1 MAESVELPSRLAILP
16 FRNKVLL
23 PGAIIR
29 IRCTSPSS
37 VKLVEQEL
45 WQREEKGLIGILPVR
60 DAAAASSSET
70 ASVGPTLS
78 QGKTRLGS
86 DSSERSSKTQASTS
100 SDNVKLD
107 GKHQQEVFHWHNRG
121 VAARALHLSRGVE
134 KPSGRV
140 TYIVVLEGL
149 CRFNLNELITRGT
162 YYTARVS
169 PLEMTN
175 AVSLISVLNY
185 FLSLDI
191 LLELEQVDQDP
202 DFIALSRQFK
212 ATAMELISVLEQKQ
226 KTGGKTKV
234 LLETV
239 PVHKLA
245 DIFVASFEISFEEQ
259 LSMLDSVDLKVRLSK
274 ATELV
279 DRHLQ
284 SIRVAEKITQ
294 KVEGQLSKSQK
305 EFLLRQQTKMRSA
318 IRLCLMLNIYKC
330 VANFLAKM
338 VSHQAALETQWMTY
352 PPGLRNRLLGDLVG
366 AVSMRAIKEELG
378 DNDDDE
384 DDVAALERKMQSAGM
399 PSNIWKHAQRELR
412 RLKKMQPQQPGY
424 NSSRVY
430 LELLAD
436 LPWQTVSEE
445 HELDL
450 KAAKEHLDN
459 DHYGL
464 VKIKQRIIEY
474 LAVRKL
480 KPDARGPVLCFV
492 GPPGVGKTSLASS
505 IAAAL
510 GRKFVRISLGG
521 IKDEADIRGHRRT
534 YIGSMPGRLIDGIKR
549 VGVCN
554 PVMLLDEIDKTGS
567 DVRGD
572 PAAALLE
579 VLDPEQNNTFNDH
592 YLNVPFDLSKVIFV
606 ATANRMQPIP
616 PPLLDRM
623 EVIEL
628 PGYTPEEK
636 LRIAMQY
643 LIPRV
648 LDQHGLSSEFLQI
661 PEGMVKLV
669 IQRYTREAGVRNL
682 ERNLAALAR
691 AAAVRVVEQE
701 QAVPLRKDMHQLASP
716 LLDNRLAE
724 GAELEMEV
732 IPMNENKHEISNT
745 FSIASPLVVDEPM
758 LEKVLGPPRFDDKEA
773 AERVA
778 SPGISVGLVW
788 TAFGGE
794 VQFVEATATAGKGEL
809 HLTGQLGDVI
819 KESAQIALTWV
830 RARATDLK
838 LAAANETNFLKGR
851 DVHIHFPAGAVPKD
865 GPSAG
870 VTLVTALV
878 SLFSQKRVR
887 ADTAMT
893 GEMTL
898 RGLVLPV
905 GGIKDKFYV
914 VVSVLAANA
923 NTFAVIVF
931 SYIIYRAK
939 LLGMLFDSLMPNSVQ
954 FLKKFKSCCKM
965 ECGDWKILA
974 AHRYGIKRVILP
986 ERNLKDLVEVPA
998 AVLGSLE
1005 VMFLFEAYCLSA
1017 LSVHVEQRFTGLLWN
1032 CSILPAKQMED
1043 VLEQAFEGGCPWRQH
1058 SKL

>member
-29 IRCTSPSS
+29 IRCTSRSS

-45 WQREEKGLIGILPVR
+45 WQKEEKGLIGIVPVR
-60 DAAAASSSET
+60 DATET
-70 ASVGPTLS
+70 TSVGPMLS
-78 QGKTRLGS
+78 SGVGTESGEGS
-86 DSSERSSKTQASTS
+86 LKIQVGTS
-100 SDNVKLD
+100 DPHKLD
-107 GKHQQEVFHWHNRG
+107 GKSQQEIIHWHTRG

-149 CRFNLNELITRGT
+149 CRFSVQELSTRGT
-162 YYTARVS
+162 YYNARIA
-169 PLEMTN
+169 PLDMTKAEM
-175 AVSLISVLNY
+175 
-185 FLSLDI
+185 
-191 LLELEQVDQDP
+191 EQVEQDP
-202 DFIALSRQFK
+202 DFVALSRQFK
-212 ATAMELISVLEQKQ
+212 ATATDLTSLLEQKQ

-259 LSMLDSVDLKVRLSK
+259 LSMLDSVDVKVRLSK
-274 ATELV
+274 ATVLV

-294 KVEGQLSKSQK
+294 KVEGQLSKTQK
-305 EFLLRQQTKMRSA
+305 EFFLRQQ
-318 IRLCLMLNIYKC
+318 
-330 VANFLAKM
+330 
-338 VSHQAALETQWMTY
+338 
-352 PPGLRNRLLGDLVG
+352 
-366 AVSMRAIKEELG
+366 MRAIKEELG
-378 DNDDDE
+378 DDDDDE
-384 DDVAALERKMQSAGM
+384 NEVASLERKMQSAGM
-399 PSNIWKHAQRELR
+399 PPDIWKHAQRELR

-424 NSSRVY
+424 SSSRVY
-430 LELLAD
+430 LELLSD
-436 LPWQTVSEE
+436 LPWQKVSEE

-450 KAAKEHLDN
+450 RAARERLDS

-464 VKIKQRIIEY
+464 DKVKQRIIEY
-474 LAVRKL
+474 LAVQKL
-480 KPDARGPVLCFV
+480 KPEARGPVLCFV

-521 IKDEADIRGHRRT
+521 VKDEADIRGHRRT
-534 YIGSMPGRLIDGIKR
+534 YIGSMPGRLIDGLKR
-549 VGVCN
+549 ASVCN

-572 PAAALLE
+572 PASALLE
-579 VLDPEQNNTFNDH
+579 VLDPEQNKTFNDH
-592 YLNVPFDLSKVIFV
+592 YVNVPFDLSKVVFV
-606 ATANRMQPIP
+606 ATANRLQPIP

-636 LRIAMQY
+636 LRIAMRH

-661 PEGMVKLV
+661 PEAMVKLV
-669 IQRYTREAGVRNL
+669 IQKYTREAGVRNL
-682 ERNLAALAR
+682 ERRLAALAR
-691 AAAVRVVEQE
+691 AAAVSVAEQE
-701 QAVPLRKDMHQLASP
+701 YCLPLSKDVHRLDSP
-716 LLDNRLAE
+716 LLESRLAD
-724 GAELEMEV
+724 GAEVEMEV
-732 IPMNENKHEISNT
+732 IPMGVSNHEISNAFRVT
-745 FSIASPLVVDEPM
+745 SPFVVDIAV
-758 LEKVLGPPRFDDKEA
+758 LEKVLGPPRYDDRET
-773 AERVA
+773 AERVS
-778 SPGISVGLVW
+778 SPGVSVGLVW

-794 VQFVEATATAGKGEL
+794 VQFVEATATVGKGDL

-830 RARATDLK
+830 RSRAAELK
-838 LAAANETNFLKGR
+838 LVSAEGINLLEGR
-851 DVHIHFPAGAVPKD
+851 DIHIHLPAGAVPKD

-870 VTLVTALV
+870 VTLVTSLV
-878 SLFSQKRVR
+878 SLFNQRRVR

-905 GGIKDKFYV
+905 GGIKDKV
-914 VVSVLAANA
+914 
-923 NTFAVIVF
+923 
-931 SYIIYRAK
+931 
-939 LLGMLFDSLMPNSVQ
+939 
-954 FLKKFKSCCKM
+954 
-965 ECGDWKILA
+965 LA
-974 AHRYGIKRVILP
+974 AHRYGIKRVIIP
-986 ERNLKDLVEVPA
+986 ERNLKDLVEVPS
-998 AVLGSLE
+998 AVIDSLE
-1005 VMFLFEAYCLSA
+1005 I
-1017 LSVHVEQRFTGLLWN
+1017 LL
-1032 CSILPAKQMED
+1032 AKRMED
-1043 VLEQAFEGGCPWRQH
+1043 VLEHAFEGGCPWRQYA
-1058 SKL
+1058 KL

>member
-1 MAESVELPSRLAILP
+1 MAESVVLPGRLAILP
-16 FRNKVLL
+16 FRNQVLL
-23 PGAIIR
+23 PGAFIR
-29 IRCTSPSS
+29 IRCTSPTS

-45 WQREEKGLIGILPVR
+45 WQREEKGLIGIVPVR
-60 DAAAASSSET
+60 DAAEMTSMD
-70 ASVGPTLS
+70 SVLS
-78 QGKTRLGS
+78 QGVGS
-86 DSSERSSKTQASTS
+86 ESGERSSKVQINTS
-100 SDNVKLD
+100 DAHKVD
-107 GKHQQEVFHWHNRG
+107 GKSHSEVIHWHKRG

-149 CRFNLNELITRGT
+149 CRFNVEELSTRGP
-162 YYTARVS
+162 YYTAKIS
-169 PLEMTN
+169 TLEMTK
-175 AVSLISVLNY
+175 A
-185 FLSLDI
+185 
-191 LLELEQVDQDP
+191 EMEQVEQDP
-202 DFIALSRQFK
+202 EFVTLSRQFK

-226 KTGGKTKV
+226 KTGGRIKV
-234 LLETV
+234 LLETL
-239 PVHKLA
+239 PLHKLA
-245 DIFVASFEISFEEQ
+245 DIFVFSFEMSLEEQ
-259 LSMLDSVDLKVRLSK
+259 LSMLDSVDPKVRLSK

-305 EFLLRQQTKMRSA
+305 EFLLRQQ
-318 IRLCLMLNIYKC
+318 
-330 VANFLAKM
+330 
-338 VSHQAALETQWMTY
+338 
-352 PPGLRNRLLGDLVG
+352 
-366 AVSMRAIKEELG
+366 MRAIKEELG

-384 DDVAALERKMQSAGM
+384 DDLAALERKMQSAGM
-399 PSNIWKHAQRELR
+399 PSNIWKHAQREFR

-436 LPWQTVSEE
+436 LPWQKAGEE
-445 HELDL
+445 QELDL
-450 KAAKEHLDN
+450 KAAKDCLDS

-464 VKIKQRIIEY
+464 VKVKQWIIEY

-521 IKDEADIRGHRRT
+521 VKDEADIRGHRRT
-534 YIGSMPGRLIDGIKR
+534 YIGSMPGRLIDGLKR

-572 PAAALLE
+572 PASALLE
-579 VLDPEQNNTFNDH
+579 VLDPEQNQSFNDH
-592 YLNVPFDLSKVIFV
+592 YLNVPYDLSKVIFV
-606 ATANRMQPIP
+606 ATANRAQPIP

-628 PGYTPEEK
+628 PGYTAEEK
-636 LRIAMQY
+636 LRIAMQH
-643 LIPRV
+643 LVPRV
-648 LDQHGLSSEFLQI
+648 LDQHGLNSEYLQI
-661 PEGMVKLV
+661 PEAMVKLV

-691 AAAVRVVEQE
+691 AAAVRVAEQE
-701 QAVPLRKDMHQLASP
+701 QAVSVSKDAHKLASP

-724 GAELEMEV
+724 GAEMEMEV
-732 IPMNENKHEISNT
+732 LPMGVNNNEISNT
-745 FSIASPLVVDEPM
+745 FKISSLLVVDEAM
-758 LEKVLGPPRFDDKEA
+758 LEKVLGPPRFDDREA
-773 AERVA
+773 EDRVA
-778 SPGISVGLVW
+778 TPGVSVGLVW
-788 TAFGGE
+788 TTFGGE
-794 VQFVEATATAGKGEL
+794 VQFVEATTMVGNGDL

-830 RARATDLK
+830 RARAADLK
-838 LAAANETNFLKGR
+838 LAAAEETNLLQGR
-851 DVHIHFPAGAVPKD
+851 DIHIHFPAGAVPKD

-878 SLFSQKRVR
+878 SLFSQKSVR

-905 GGIKDKFYV
+905 GGIKDK
-914 VVSVLAANA
+914 
-923 NTFAVIVF
+923 
-931 SYIIYRAK
+931 
-939 LLGMLFDSLMPNSVQ
+939 
-954 FLKKFKSCCKM
+954 
-965 ECGDWKILA
+965 ILA
-974 AHRYGIKRVILP
+974 AHRHGIKRVILP

-998 AVLGSLE
+998 PVLSSLE
-1005 VMFLFEAYCLSA
+1005 I
-1017 LSVHVEQRFTGLLWN
+1017 LL
-1032 CSILPAKQMED
+1032 AKRMED
-1043 VLEQAFEGGCPWRQH
+1043 VLEHAFDGGSPWRQH
-1058 SKL
+1058 LKL

>member
-1 MAESVELPSRLAILP
+1 MV
-16 FRNKVLL
+16 
-23 PGAIIR
+23 
-29 IRCTSPSS
+29 T
-37 VKLVEQEL
+37 
-45 WQREEKGLIGILPVR
+45 
-60 DAAAASSSET
+60 
-70 ASVGPTLS
+70 
-78 QGKTRLGS
+78 QGGDLGG
-86 DSSERSSKTQASTS
+86 RSSKNQPGL
-100 SDNVKLD
+100 SDSHKLD
-107 GKHQQEVFHWHNRG
+107 GKSQEPIHWHTKG

-149 CRFNLNELITRGT
+149 SRFSVQELNTRGT
-162 YYTARVS
+162 YTTARIS
-169 PLEMTN
+169 PIDMTKAEM
-175 AVSLISVLNY
+175 
-185 FLSLDI
+185 
-191 LLELEQVDQDP
+191 EQVEQDA

-212 ATAMELISVLEQKQ
+212 LTAMELISVLEQKQ
-226 KTGGKTKV
+226 KTGGRTKV

-259 LSMLDSVDLKVRLSK
+259 LSMLDSVDVKVRLSK

-305 EFLLRQQTKMRSA
+305 EYLLRQQ
-318 IRLCLMLNIYKC
+318 
-330 VANFLAKM
+330 
-338 VSHQAALETQWMTY
+338 
-352 PPGLRNRLLGDLVG
+352 
-366 AVSMRAIKEELG
+366 MRAIKEELG
-378 DNDDDE
+378 DNDDED
-384 DDVAALERKMQSAGM
+384 DDVAALERKMQDAGM
-399 PSNIWKHAQRELR
+399 PPNIWKHAQRELR

-430 LELLAD
+430 LEILAD
-436 LPWQTVSEE
+436 LPWQTTSEE
-445 HELDL
+445 VELDL
-450 KAAKEHLDN
+450 KAAKERLDS

-464 VKIKQRIIEY
+464 VKVKQRIIEY

-480 KPDARGPVLCFV
+480 KPDAKSPILCFV

-510 GRKFVRISLGG
+510 GRKFIRISLGG
-521 IKDEADIRGHRRT
+521 VKDEADIRGHRRT
-534 YIGSMPGRLIDGIKR
+534 YIGSMPGRLIDGLKK
-549 VGVCN
+549 VAVCN

-572 PAAALLE
+572 PASALLE
-579 VLDPEQNNTFNDH
+579 VLDPEQNKSFNDH

-606 ATANRMQPIP
+606 ATANRAQPIP

-628 PGYTPEEK
+628 PGYTSEEK
-636 LRIAMQY
+636 LRIAMRH

-648 LDQHGLSSEFLQI
+648 LNQHGLNSDFLKF
-661 PEGMVKLV
+661 PEAMVKLV
-669 IQRYTREAGVRNL
+669 IERYTREAGVRNL

-691 AAAVRVVEQE
+691 AAAVIVAEQE
-701 QAVPLRKDMHQLASP
+701 HSLPINKDMHQISSP
-716 LLDNRLAE
+716 LLESRLAE
-724 GAELEMEV
+724 GGAEVEMEV
-732 IPMNENKHEISNT
+732 MPMDVNNHEISNV
-745 FSIASPLVVDEPM
+745 FRIMSPLILDEDM
-758 LEKVLGPPRFDDKEA
+758 LEKVLGPPKYDDKEA
-773 AERVA
+773 AERVVT
-778 SPGISVGLVW
+778 PGVSVGLVW

-794 VQFVEATATAGKGEL
+794 VQFVEATATAGKGDL

-830 RARATDLK
+830 RARATELN
-838 LAAANETNFLKGR
+838 LATEQESNLLEGR

-870 VTLVTALV
+870 VTLVTSLV
-878 SLFSQKRVR
+878 SLFSRRRVR

-905 GGIKDKFYV
+905 GGIKDKV
-914 VVSVLAANA
+914 
-923 NTFAVIVF
+923 
-931 SYIIYRAK
+931 
-939 LLGMLFDSLMPNSVQ
+939 
-954 FLKKFKSCCKM
+954 
-965 ECGDWKILA
+965 LA
-974 AHRYGIKRVILP
+974 AHRYGLKRVILP
-986 ERNLKDLVEVPA
+986 ERNLKDLVEVPS

-1005 VMFLFEAYCLSA
+1005 
-1017 LSVHVEQRFTGLLWN
+1017 
-1032 CSILPAKQMED
+1032 ILVAKRMED
-1043 VLEQAFEGGCPWRQH
+1043 VLEHAFEGGCPWKHR

>member
-1 MAESVELPSRLAILP
+1 MVEPMELPTRIGILP

-29 IRCTSPSS
+29 IQCTSPSS

-45 WQREEKGLIGILPVR
+45 WQREEKGLVGILPVR
-60 DAAAASSSET
+60 DAAEAMAVG
-70 ASVGPTLS
+70 SVVT
-78 QGKTRLGS
+78 QGV
-86 DSSERSSKTQASTS
+86 DSGDKISKNQASES
-100 SDNVKLD
+100 NKVD
-107 GKHQQEVFHWHNRG
+107 GKSQHEPLYWHTRG

-149 CRFNLNELITRGT
+149 SRFNVQELNTRGT
-162 YYTARVS
+162 YTTARIS
-169 PLEMTN
+169 PIDMTKSEM
-175 AVSLISVLNY
+175 
-185 FLSLDI
+185 
-191 LLELEQVDQDP
+191 EQIEQDA
-202 DFIALSRQFK
+202 DYIALSRQFK
-212 ATAMELISVLEQKQ
+212 LTAMELITVLEQKQ
-226 KTGGKTKV
+226 KTGGRTKV

-305 EFLLRQQTKMRSA
+305 EYLLRQQ
-318 IRLCLMLNIYKC
+318 
-330 VANFLAKM
+330 
-338 VSHQAALETQWMTY
+338 
-352 PPGLRNRLLGDLVG
+352 
-366 AVSMRAIKEELG
+366 MRAIKEELG
-378 DNDDDE
+378 DNDDED
-384 DDVAALERKMQSAGM
+384 DDVAALERKMQDAGM
-399 PSNIWKHAQRELR
+399 PPNIWKHAQRELR

-436 LPWQTVSEE
+436 LPWQTTSEE
-445 HELDL
+445 VELDL
-450 KAAKEHLDN
+450 KAAKERLDS

-464 VKIKQRIIEY
+464 VKVKQRIIEY

-480 KPDARGPVLCFV
+480 KPDARSPVLCFV

-510 GRKFVRISLGG
+510 GRKFIRISLGG
-521 IKDEADIRGHRRT
+521 VKDEADIRGHRRT
-534 YIGSMPGRLIDGIKR
+534 YIGSMPGRLIDGLKK
-549 VGVCN
+549 VAVCN

-572 PAAALLE
+572 PASALLE
-579 VLDPEQNNTFNDH
+579 VLDPEQNKTFNDH

-606 ATANRMQPIP
+606 ATANRAQPIP

-628 PGYTPEEK
+628 PGYTSEEK
-636 LRIAMQY
+636 LRIAMRH

-648 LDQHGLSSEFLQI
+648 LNQHGLNSDFLQF
-661 PEGMVKLV
+661 PEAMVKLV
-669 IQRYTREAGVRNL
+669 IEQYTREAGVRNL
-682 ERNLAALAR
+682 ERKLAALAR
-691 AAAVRVVEQE
+691 AAAVAVAEQKHNGL
-701 QAVPLRKDMHQLASP
+701 PLSHQISSP
-716 LLDNRLAE
+716 LLESRISATGGGGGE
-724 GAELEMEV
+724 VEMEV
-732 IPMNENKHEISNT
+732 IPMGVNNHEISNV
-745 FSIASPLVVDEPM
+745 FRIMSPLIVDEEM
-758 LEKVLGPPRFDDKEA
+758 LEKVLGPPKYDDNEA
-773 AERVA
+773 AERVVT
-778 SPGISVGLVW
+778 PGVSVGLVW
-788 TAFGGE
+788 TMFGGE
-794 VQFVEATATAGKGEL
+794 VQFVEATATPGKGDL

-830 RARATDLK
+830 RARASELN
-838 LAAANETNFLKGR
+838 LAVVEESNLLEGR

-870 VTLVTALV
+870 VTLVTSLV
-878 SLFSQKRVR
+878 SLFSRRRVR
-887 ADTAMT
+887 SDTAMT

-905 GGIKDKFYV
+905 GGIKDKV
-914 VVSVLAANA
+914 
-923 NTFAVIVF
+923 
-931 SYIIYRAK
+931 
-939 LLGMLFDSLMPNSVQ
+939 
-954 FLKKFKSCCKM
+954 
-965 ECGDWKILA
+965 LA
-974 AHRYGIKRVILP
+974 AHRYGLKRVILP
-986 ERNLKDLVEVPA
+986 ERNLKDLAEVPS
-998 AVLGSLE
+998 AVLASLE
-1005 VMFLFEAYCLSA
+1005 
-1017 LSVHVEQRFTGLLWN
+1017 
-1032 CSILPAKQMED
+1032 ILPAKRMED
-1043 VLEQAFEGGCPWRQH
+1043 VLEQAFEGGCPLKQH

>member
-1 MAESVELPSRLAILP
+1 MAELPLPSRLAILP

-23 PGAIIR
+23 PGAVIR

-45 WQREEKGLIGILPVR
+45 WQKEEKGLIGVLPVR
-60 DAAAASSSET
+60 DTEAT
-70 ASVGPTLS
+70 AVGSILAPGMGSGPEEQGQKESGNVLGDS
-78 QGKTRLGS
+78 Q
-86 DSSERSSKTQASTS
+86 
-100 SDNVKLD
+100 
-107 GKHQQEVFHWHNRG
+107 QQDAKKPQEFIRWHNRG

-149 CRFNLNELITRGT
+149 CRFSVQELSARGT
-162 YYTARVS
+162 YYVARI
-169 PLEMTN
+169 N
-175 AVSLISVLNY
+175 R
-185 FLSLDI
+185 LD
-191 LLELEQVDQDP
+191 LTKAELEQAEQDP
-202 DFIALSRQFK
+202 DIILLSHQFK
-212 ATAMELISVLEQKQ
+212 ATAMELIAILEQKQ
-226 KTGGKTKV
+226 KAVGRTKI
-234 LLETV
+234 LLDTV
-239 PVHKLA
+239 PVHRLA

-305 EFLLRQQTKMRSA
+305 EFLLRQQ
-318 IRLCLMLNIYKC
+318 
-330 VANFLAKM
+330 
-338 VSHQAALETQWMTY
+338 
-352 PPGLRNRLLGDLVG
+352 
-366 AVSMRAIKEELG
+366 MRAIKEELG

-399 PSNIWKHAQRELR
+399 PPNIWKQAQKELR
-412 RLKKMQPQQPGY
+412 RLKRMQPQQPGY
-424 NSSRVY
+424 SSSCGY

-436 LPWQTVSEE
+436 LPWQKISEE
-445 HELDL
+445 PELDL
-450 KAAKEHLDN
+450 KAAKESLDR

-464 VKIKQRIIEY
+464 VKVKQRIIEY

-505 IAAAL
+505 IATAL
-510 GRKFVRISLGG
+510 NRKFIRISLGG
-521 IKDEADIRGHRRT
+521 VKDEADIRGHRRT
-534 YIGSMPGRLIDGIKR
+534 YVGSMPGRLIDGLKR
-549 VGVCN
+549 VAVSN
-554 PVMLLDEIDKTGS
+554 PVMLLDEVDKTGS

-572 PAAALLE
+572 PASALLE
-579 VLDPEQNNTFNDH
+579 VLDPEQNKTFNDH

-606 ATANRMQPIP
+606 ATANRAQPIP

-636 LRIAMQY
+636 LKIAVKH

-648 LDQHGLSSEFLQI
+648 LEQHGLSSEFLQI
-661 PEGMVKLV
+661 PEGMVKLI

-691 AAAVRVVEQE
+691 AAAVKVAEHDCMVQ
-701 QAVPLRKDMHQLASP
+701 LGKDVHSMTTS
-716 LLDNRLAE
+716 LLDTRLAD
-724 GAELEMEV
+724 GAEVEMEV
-732 IPMNENKHEISNT
+732 IPMSVNRQEISNDFT
-745 FSIASPLVVDEPM
+745 SSLAVVVDEAM
-758 LEKVLGPPRFDDKEA
+758 LEKVLGPPRFDDRETA
-773 AERVA
+773 DRVA
-778 SPGISVGLVW
+778 SPGVSVGLVW
-788 TAFGGE
+788 TSFGGD
-794 VQFVEATATAGKGEL
+794 VQFIEATTMVGKGDL

-830 RARATDLK
+830 RSRATDLK
-838 LAAANETNFLKGR
+838 LSPAREINLLDSR
-851 DVHIHFPAGAVPKD
+851 DIHIHFPAGAVPKD

-870 VTLVTALV
+870 ITLVTSLV
-878 SLFSQKRVR
+878 SLFSQRKVR
-887 ADTAMT
+887 SDTAMT

-905 GGIKDKFYV
+905 GGIKDKV
-914 VVSVLAANA
+914 
-923 NTFAVIVF
+923 
-931 SYIIYRAK
+931 
-939 LLGMLFDSLMPNSVQ
+939 
-954 FLKKFKSCCKM
+954 
-965 ECGDWKILA
+965 LA
-974 AHRYGIKRVILP
+974 AHRCGIKRIILP
-986 ERNLKDLVEVPA
+986 ERNLKDLAEVP
-998 AVLGSLE
+998 
-1005 VMFLFEAYCLSA
+1005 SA
-1017 LSVHVEQRFTGLLWN
+1017 ILAGMEILLVKR
-1032 CSILPAKQMED
+1032 IED
-1043 VLEQAFEGGCPWRQH
+1043 VLEHAFEGGCPWKPR

>member
-45 WQREEKGLIGILPVR
+45 WQKEEKGLIGIVPVR
-60 DAAAASSSET
+60 DATET
-70 ASVGPTLS
+70 TSVGPMLS
-78 QGKTRLGS
+78 SGVGTESGEGS
-86 DSSERSSKTQASTS
+86 LKIQVGTS
-100 SDNVKLD
+100 DPHKLD
-107 GKHQQEVFHWHNRG
+107 GKNQQEIIHWHTRG

-149 CRFNLNELITRGT
+149 CRFSVQELSTRGT
-162 YYTARVS
+162 YYNARIA
-169 PLEMTN
+169 PLDMTKSEM
-175 AVSLISVLNY
+175 
-185 FLSLDI
+185 
-191 LLELEQVDQDP
+191 EQVEQDP
-202 DFIALSRQFK
+202 DFVALSRQFK
-212 ATAMELISVLEQKQ
+212 ATATDLTSLLEQKQ

-245 DIFVASFEISFEEQ
+245 DIFVASFEMSFEEQ
-259 LSMLDSVDLKVRLSK
+259 LSMLDSVDVKVRLSK
-274 ATELV
+274 ATVLV

-294 KVEGQLSKSQK
+294 KVEGQLSKTQK
-305 EFLLRQQTKMRSA
+305 EFFLRQQ
-318 IRLCLMLNIYKC
+318 
-330 VANFLAKM
+330 
-338 VSHQAALETQWMTY
+338 
-352 PPGLRNRLLGDLVG
+352 
-366 AVSMRAIKEELG
+366 MRAIKEELG

-384 DDVAALERKMQSAGM
+384 DDVSSLERKMQNAGM
-399 PSNIWKHAQRELR
+399 PPDTWKHAQRELR

-424 NSSRVY
+424 SSSRVY
-430 LELLAD
+430 LELLSD
-436 LPWQTVSEE
+436 LPWQKVSEE

-450 KAAKEHLDN
+450 RAARERLDS

-464 VKIKQRIIEY
+464 DKVKQRIIEY
-474 LAVRKL
+474 LAVQKL
-480 KPDARGPVLCFV
+480 KPEARGPVLCFV

-521 IKDEADIRGHRRT
+521 VKDEADIRGHRRT
-534 YIGSMPGRLIDGIKR
+534 YIGSMPGRLIDGLKR
-549 VGVCN
+549 VSVCN

-572 PAAALLE
+572 PASALLE
-579 VLDPEQNNTFNDH
+579 VLDPEQNKTFNDQ
-592 YLNVPFDLSKVIFV
+592 YPFNFLDVFQLNILL
-606 ATANRMQPIP
+606 QPIP

-636 LRIAMQY
+636 LRIAMRH

-661 PEGMVKLV
+661 PEAMVNLV

-682 ERNLAALAR
+682 ERRLAALAR
-691 AAAVRVVEQE
+691 AAAVSVAEQE
-701 QAVPLRKDMHQLASP
+701 YCLPLSKDVHRLDSP
-716 LLDNRLAE
+716 LLESRLAD
-724 GAELEMEV
+724 GAEVEMEV
-732 IPMNENKHEISNT
+732 IPMGVSNHEISNAFRVT
-745 FSIASPLVVDEPM
+745 SPFVVDIAV
-758 LEKVLGPPRFDDKEA
+758 LEKVLGPPRYDDRET
-773 AERVA
+773 AERVS
-778 SPGISVGLVW
+778 SPGVSVGLVW

-794 VQFVEATATAGKGEL
+794 VQFVEATATVGKGDL

-819 KESAQIALTWV
+819 KESAQIALTWIFAVLLQDIPQNKMLVV
-830 RARATDLK
+830 RSRAAELK
-838 LAAANETNFLKGR
+838 LVSAEGINLLEGR
-851 DVHIHFPAGAVPKD
+851 DIHIHFPAGAVPKD

-870 VTLVTALV
+870 VTLVTSLV
-878 SLFSQKRVR
+878 SLFNQRRVR

-905 GGIKDKFYV
+905 GGIKDKV
-914 VVSVLAANA
+914 
-923 NTFAVIVF
+923 
-931 SYIIYRAK
+931 
-939 LLGMLFDSLMPNSVQ
+939 
-954 FLKKFKSCCKM
+954 
-965 ECGDWKILA
+965 LA
-974 AHRYGIKRVILP
+974 AHRYGIKRVIIP
-986 ERNLKDLVEVPA
+986 ERNLKDLVEVPS
-998 AVLGSLE
+998 AVIDSLE
-1005 VMFLFEAYCLSA
+1005 I
-1017 LSVHVEQRFTGLLWN
+1017 LL
-1032 CSILPAKQMED
+1032 AKRMED
-1043 VLEQAFEGGCPWRQH
+1043 VLDHAFEGGCPWRQYAKYTD
-1058 SKL
+1058 SQLGN

>member
-1 MAESVELPSRLAILP
+1 MDSM
-16 FRNKVLL
+16 
-23 PGAIIR
+23 
-29 IRCTSPSS
+29 
-37 VKLVEQEL
+37 
-45 WQREEKGLIGILPVR
+45 
-60 DAAAASSSET
+60 
-70 ASVGPTLS
+70 LS
-78 QGKTRLGS
+78 QGVGS
-86 DSSERSSKTQASTS
+86 ESGERSSNVQVSTS
-100 SDNVKLD
+100 DAHKVD
-107 GKHQQEVFHWHNRG
+107 GKNPSEVIHWHNRG

-149 CRFNLNELITRGT
+149 CRFNIEELNTRGP
-162 YYTARVS
+162 YCTAKIS
-169 PLEMTN
+169 PLEMTK
-175 AVSLISVLNY
+175 S
-185 FLSLDI
+185 
-191 LLELEQVDQDP
+191 EMEQVEQDP
-202 DFIALSRQFK
+202 DFVTLSRQFK
-212 ATAMELISVLEQKQ
+212 AIAMELISILEQKQ
-226 KTGGKTKV
+226 KTGGRIKV
-234 LLETV
+234 LLETL
-239 PVHKLA
+239 PFHKLA

-259 LSMLDSVDLKVRLSK
+259 LCMLDSVDPKVRLSK

-305 EFLLRQQTKMRSA
+305 EYLLRQQ
-318 IRLCLMLNIYKC
+318 
-330 VANFLAKM
+330 
-338 VSHQAALETQWMTY
+338 
-352 PPGLRNRLLGDLVG
+352 
-366 AVSMRAIKEELG
+366 MRAIKEELG

-384 DDVAALERKMQSAGM
+384 DDLASLERKMQNAGM

-430 LELLAD
+430 LDLLAD
-436 LPWQTVSEE
+436 LPWQKASEE
-445 HELDL
+445 QELDL
-450 KAAKEHLDN
+450 KAAKDHLDC

-510 GRKFVRISLGG
+510 GRKFIRISLGG
-521 IKDEADIRGHRRT
+521 VKDEADIRGHRRT
-534 YIGSMPGRLIDGIKR
+534 YIGSMPGRLIDGLKR

-572 PAAALLE
+572 PASALLE
-579 VLDPEQNNTFNDH
+579 
-592 YLNVPFDLSKVIFV
+592 VIFV

-628 PGYTPEEK
+628 PGYTAEEK
-636 LRIAMQY
+636 LRIAMQH

-648 LDQHGLSSEFLQI
+648 LDQHGLSSAFLQI
-661 PEGMVKLV
+661 PEDMVKLV

-691 AAAVRVVEQE
+691 AAAVRVAEQE
-701 QAVPLRKDMHQLASP
+701 QVVSVSKDVHKITSP

-724 GAELEMEV
+724 GAEMEMEI
-732 IPMNENKHEISNT
+732 IPMGVNNHEISNA
-745 FSIASPLVVDEPM
+745 FRIASPLVVDEAM
-758 LEKVLGPPRFDDKEA
+758 LEKILGPPRFDDQEA
-773 AERVA
+773 ADRVA
-778 SPGISVGLVW
+778 TPGVSVGLVW

-794 VQFVEATATAGKGEL
+794 VQFVEATSVVGNGEL

-830 RARATDLK
+830 RARVADLK
-838 LAAANETNFLKGR
+838 LAAAEETDLLQGK
-851 DVHIHFPAGAVPKD
+851 DIHIHFPAGAVPKD

-878 SLFSQKRVR
+878 SLFSQKNVR

-893 GEMTL
+893 GEMT
-898 RGLVLPV
+898 
-905 GGIKDKFYV
+905 
-914 VVSVLAANA
+914 
-923 NTFAVIVF
+923 
-931 SYIIYRAK
+931 
-939 LLGMLFDSLMPNSVQ
+939 
-954 FLKKFKSCCKM
+954 
-965 ECGDWKILA
+965 
-974 AHRYGIKRVILP
+974 
-986 ERNLKDLVEVPA
+986 
-998 AVLGSLE
+998 
-1005 VMFLFEAYCLSA
+1005 
-1017 LSVHVEQRFTGLLWN
+1017 
-1032 CSILPAKQMED
+1032 
-1043 VLEQAFEGGCPWRQH
+1043 
-1058 SKL
+1058 

>member
-1 MAESVELPSRLAILP
+1 MGESVELPSRLGILP

-45 WQREEKGLIGILPVR
+45 WQKEEKGLIGILPVR
-60 DAAAASSSET
+60 DAAET
-70 ASVGPTLS
+70 TSVGPVLS
-78 QGKTRLGS
+78 SGLGPDMGLGERNPKSQIGVS
-86 DSSERSSKTQASTS
+86 DAQKI
-100 SDNVKLD
+100 D
-107 GKHQQEVFHWHNRG
+107 GKNQQEVIQWHTRG

-149 CRFNLNELITRGT
+149 CRFNVQELSTRGT
-162 YYTARVS
+162 YYTARI
-169 PLEMTN
+169 T
-175 AVSLISVLNY
+175 
-185 FLSLDI
+185 SLDKTKPEM
-191 LLELEQVDQDP
+191 ELVEQDP
-202 DFIALSRQFK
+202 DFIALSLQFK
-212 ATAMELISVLEQKQ
+212 ASAMDLISVLEQKQ
-226 KTGGKTKV
+226 KTGGRTKV

-259 LSMLDSVDLKVRLSK
+259 LSMLDSVDIKVRLSK

-279 DRHLQ
+279 NRHLQ

-305 EFLLRQQTKMRSA
+305 EFLLRQQ
-318 IRLCLMLNIYKC
+318 
-330 VANFLAKM
+330 
-338 VSHQAALETQWMTY
+338 
-352 PPGLRNRLLGDLVG
+352 
-366 AVSMRAIKEELG
+366 MRAIKEELG

-384 DDVAALERKMQSAGM
+384 DDVSALEKKMQNAGM
-399 PSNIWKHAQRELR
+399 PANIWKHAQRELR

-436 LPWQTVSEE
+436 LPWQTASEE

-450 KAAKEHLDN
+450 KAAKERLDS

-464 VKIKQRIIEY
+464 VKVKQRIIEY

-505 IAAAL
+505 IASAL

-521 IKDEADIRGHRRT
+521 VKDEADIRGHRRT
-534 YIGSMPGRLIDGIKR
+534 YIGSMPGRLIDGLKK
-549 VGVCN
+549 VAVCN

-572 PAAALLE
+572 PASALLE
-579 VLDPEQNNTFNDH
+579 VLDPEQNKTFNDH
-592 YLNVPFDLSKVIFV
+592 YLNVPYDLSKVIFV
-606 ATANRMQPIP
+606 ATANKAQPIP

-636 LRIAMQY
+636 LRIAMRH

-648 LDQHGLSSEFLQI
+648 LDQHGLSSDFLQI
-661 PEGMVKLV
+661 PEAMVKL
-669 IQRYTREAGVRNL
+669 IIERYTREAGIRNL
-682 ERNLAALAR
+682 ERNLASLAR
-691 AAAVRVVEQE
+691 AAAVRVAEQGHV
-701 QAVPLRKDMHQLASP
+701 VPLSKDVHQLSSP
-716 LLDNRLAE
+716 LLESRLGESAE
-724 GAELEMEV
+724 VEMEV
-732 IPMNENKHEISNT
+732 ISMGDNHEISSDFRIN
-745 FSIASPLVVDEPM
+745 SSMIVDESM
-758 LEKVLGPPRFDDKEA
+758 LEKVLGPPRFDDKET

-778 SPGISVGLVW
+778 APGISVGLVW

-794 VQFVEATATAGKGEL
+794 VQFVEATSMAGKGDL

-830 RARATDLK
+830 
-838 LAAANETNFLKGR
+838 N
-851 DVHIHFPAGAVPKD
+851 
-865 GPSAG
+865 
-870 VTLVTALV
+870 
-878 SLFSQKRVR
+878 
-887 ADTAMT
+887 
-893 GEMTL
+893 
-898 RGLVLPV
+898 
-905 GGIKDKFYV
+905 
-914 VVSVLAANA
+914 
-923 NTFAVIVF
+923 
-931 SYIIYRAK
+931 
-939 LLGMLFDSLMPNSVQ
+939 
-954 FLKKFKSCCKM
+954 
-965 ECGDWKILA
+965 
-974 AHRYGIKRVILP
+974 
-986 ERNLKDLVEVPA
+986 
-998 AVLGSLE
+998 
-1005 VMFLFEAYCLSA
+1005 MFLLF
-1017 LSVHVEQRFTGLLWN
+1017 
-1032 CSILPAKQMED
+1032 
-1043 VLEQAFEGGCPWRQH
+1043 
-1058 SKL
+1058 

>member
-60 DAAAASSSET
+60 DT
-70 ASVGPTLS
+70 AEMTTVVPLLS
-78 QGKTRLGS
+78 QGVGT
-86 DSSERSSKTQASTS
+86 DSGERSSKIQVATS
-100 SDNVKLD
+100 ESNKPD
-107 GKHQQEVFHWHNRG
+107 GKNQQEVIHWHTRG

-149 CRFNLNELITRGT
+149 CRFSVQELSTRGT
-162 YYTARVS
+162 YYTAR
-169 PLEMTN
+169 
-175 AVSLISVLNY
+175 IS
-185 FLSLDI
+185 SLDMNKT
-191 LLELEQVDQDP
+191 EMEQVEQDP
-202 DFIALSRQFK
+202 EFIALSRQFK

-226 KTGGKTKV
+226 KTGGRTKV

-305 EFLLRQQTKMRSA
+305 EFLLRQQ
-318 IRLCLMLNIYKC
+318 
-330 VANFLAKM
+330 
-338 VSHQAALETQWMTY
+338 
-352 PPGLRNRLLGDLVG
+352 
-366 AVSMRAIKEELG
+366 MRAIKEELG

-399 PSNIWKHAQRELR
+399 PPNIWKHAQRELR

-436 LPWQTVSEE
+436 LPWQKASEE

-450 KAAKEHLDN
+450 RAAKERLDS

-464 VKIKQRIIEY
+464 VKVKQRIIEY

-505 IAAAL
+505 IASAL

-521 IKDEADIRGHRRT
+521 VKDEADIRGHRRT
-534 YIGSMPGRLIDGIKR
+534 YIGSMPGRLIEGLKR
-549 VGVCN
+549 VGVSN

-572 PAAALLE
+572 PASALLE
-579 VLDPEQNNTFNDH
+579 VLDPEQNKTFNDH
-592 YLNVPFDLSKVIFV
+592 YLNVPYDLSKVIFV
-606 ATANRMQPIP
+606 ATANRVQPIP

-636 LRIAMQY
+636 LKIAMRH

-648 LDQHGLSSEFLQI
+648 LDQHGLSSEFLEI
-661 PEGMVKLV
+661 SEAMVKLV
-669 IQRYTREAGVRNL
+669 IQRYTREAGVRSL

-691 AAAVRVVEQE
+691 AAAVQVAEQE
-701 QAVPLRKDMHQLASP
+701 QTIPLSKDMHRLASP
-716 LLDNRLAE
+716 LLDSRLADGSE
-724 GAELEMEV
+724 MEMEV
-732 IPMNENKHEISNT
+732 IPMGVNNQELSNT
-745 FSIASPLVVDEPM
+745 FRVASPLVVDEAM
-758 LEKVLGPPRFDDKEA
+758 LDKVLGPPRYDDKET

-778 SPGISVGLVW
+778 TAGVSVGLVW

-794 VQFVEATATAGKGEL
+794 VQFVEATAMLGKGDL

-830 RARATDLK
+830 RARAADLK
-838 LAAANETNFLKGR
+838 LAAAEEINLLQGR

-870 VTLVTALV
+870 VTMVTSLV

-898 RGLVLPV
+898 RGLILPV
-905 GGIKDKFYV
+905 GGIKD
-914 VVSVLAANA
+914 
-923 NTFAVIVF
+923 
-931 SYIIYRAK
+931 
-939 LLGMLFDSLMPNSVQ
+939 
-954 FLKKFKSCCKM
+954 
-965 ECGDWKILA
+965 KILA

-986 ERNLKDLVEVPA
+986 ERNLKDLVEVPS
-998 AVLGSLE
+998 AVLASLE
-1005 VMFLFEAYCLSA
+1005 I
-1017 LSVHVEQRFTGLLWN
+1017 LL
-1032 CSILPAKQMED
+1032 AKRMED
-1043 VLEQAFEGGCPWRQH
+1043 VLEQAFEGGCPWRQD

>member
-1 MAESVELPSRLAILP
+1 MADTVELPSRLAILP

-29 IRCTSPSS
+29 IRCTSHSS
-37 VKLVEQEL
+37 VTLVEQEL
-45 WQREEKGLIGILPVR
+45 WQKEEKGLIGILPVR
-60 DAAAASSSET
+60 DDAEGSSIGT
-70 ASVGPTLS
+70 MINPG
-78 QGKTRLGS
+78 GGS
-86 DSSERSSKTQASTS
+86 DSGERSLKFLVGTTDAQK
-100 SDNVKLD
+100 SDAKD
-107 GKHQQEVFHWHNRG
+107 QQEVHWHSRSG

-140 TYIVVLEGL
+140 TYVVVLEGL
-149 CRFNLNELITRGT
+149 SRFNVQELGKRGPYSVARIT
-162 YYTARVS
+162 S
-169 PLEMTN
+169 LEMTKG
-175 AVSLISVLNY
+175 
-185 FLSLDI
+185 
-191 LLELEQVDQDP
+191 ELEQVEHDP
-202 DFIALSRQFK
+202 DFVALSRQFK
-212 ATAMELISVLEQKQ
+212 TTAMELVSVLEQKQ
-226 KTGGKTKV
+226 KTGGRTKV

-239 PVHKLA
+239 PIHKLA
-245 DIFVASFEISFEEQ
+245 DIFVASFEMSFEEQ

-305 EFLLRQQTKMRSA
+305 EYLLRQQ
-318 IRLCLMLNIYKC
+318 
-330 VANFLAKM
+330 
-338 VSHQAALETQWMTY
+338 
-352 PPGLRNRLLGDLVG
+352 
-366 AVSMRAIKEELG
+366 MRAIKEELG

-384 DDVAALERKMQSAGM
+384 DDVAALERKMQAAGM

-436 LPWQTVSEE
+436 LPWEKASEE

-450 KAAKEHLDN
+450 KAAKERLDS

-464 VKIKQRIIEY
+464 AKVKQRIIEY

-510 GRKFVRISLGG
+510 GRKFVRLSLGG
-521 IKDEADIRGHRRT
+521 VKDEADIRGHRRT
-534 YIGSMPGRLIDGIKR
+534 YIGSMPGRLIDGLKR

-572 PAAALLE
+572 PASALLE
-579 VLDPEQNNTFNDH
+579 VLDPEQNKSFNDH
-592 YLNVPFDLSKVIFV
+592 YLNVPYDLSKVVFV
-606 ATANRMQPIP
+606 ATANRVQPIP

-623 EVIEL
+623 ELIEL
-628 PGYTPEEK
+628 PGYTQEEK
-636 LRIAMQY
+636 LKIAMRH

-648 LDQHGLSSEFLQI
+648 LDQHGLTSEFLKI
-661 PEGMVKLV
+661 PEAMVKNI
-669 IQRYTREAGVRNL
+669 IQRYTREAGVRSL
-682 ERNLAALAR
+682 ERNLAAVAR
-691 AAAVRVVEQE
+691 AAAVMVAEHEQTLP
-701 QAVPLRKDMHQLASP
+701 VSKDVQKLASP
-716 LLDNRLAE
+716 LLNGRMAE
-724 GAELEMEV
+724 GGEVEMEV
-732 IPMNENKHEISNT
+732 IPMGENDHEIGST
-745 FSIASPLVVDEPM
+745 FQSPSTLVVDETM
-758 LEKVLGPPRFDDKEA
+758 LEKILGPPRFDDSEA
-773 AERVA
+773 ADRVA
-778 SPGISVGLVW
+778 SAGVSVGLVW
-788 TAFGGE
+788 TTFGGE
-794 VQFVEATATAGKGEL
+794 VQFVEATSMVGKGEL

-819 KESAQIALTWV
+819 KESAQLALTWV
-830 RARATDLK
+830 RARASDFK
-838 LAAANETNFLKGR
+838 LALAGDMNVLDGR
-851 DVHIHFPAGAVPKD
+851 DIHIHFPAGAVPKD

-905 GGIKDKFYV
+905 GGIKDK
-914 VVSVLAANA
+914 
-923 NTFAVIVF
+923 
-931 SYIIYRAK
+931 
-939 LLGMLFDSLMPNSVQ
+939 
-954 FLKKFKSCCKM
+954 
-965 ECGDWKILA
+965 ILA

-986 ERNLKDLVEVPA
+986 QRNSKDLVEVPA
-998 AVLGSLE
+998 AVLSSLE
-1005 VMFLFEAYCLSA
+1005 V
-1017 LSVHVEQRFTGLLWN
+1017 
-1032 CSILPAKQMED
+1032 ILAKRMED
-1043 VLEQAFEGGCPWRQH
+1043 VLENAFEGGCPWRNH

>member
-29 IRCTSPSS
+29 IRCTSLSS

-60 DAAAASSSET
+60 DAAET
-70 ASVGPTLS
+70 TTVGPMLS
-78 QGKTRLGS
+78 PGS
-86 DSSERSSKTQASTS
+86 EFGERSSKIQVGI
-100 SDNVKLD
+100 SDSHKVD
-107 GKHQQEVFHWHNRG
+107 GKNQQEVIHWHTRG

-140 TYIVVLEGL
+140 TYTVVLEGL
-149 CRFNLNELITRGT
+149 CRFSVQELSTRGT
-162 YYTARVS
+162 YYTARIA
-169 PLEMTN
+169 PLDMTKAEM
-175 AVSLISVLNY
+175 
-185 FLSLDI
+185 
-191 LLELEQVDQDP
+191 EQVEQDP

-212 ATAMELISVLEQKQ
+212 VTATELISVLEQKQ
-226 KTGGKTKV
+226 KTGGRTKV

-259 LSMLDSVDLKVRLSK
+259 LSMLDSVDVKVRLSK

-305 EFLLRQQTKMRSA
+305 EFLLRQQ
-318 IRLCLMLNIYKC
+318 
-330 VANFLAKM
+330 
-338 VSHQAALETQWMTY
+338 
-352 PPGLRNRLLGDLVG
+352 
-366 AVSMRAIKEELG
+366 MRAIKEELG

-399 PSNIWKHAQRELR
+399 PPNIWKHAQRELR

-445 HELDL
+445 CELDL
-450 KAAKEHLDN
+450 RAAKESLDS

-464 VKIKQRIIEY
+464 VKVKQRIIEY

-521 IKDEADIRGHRRT
+521 VKDEADIRGHRRT
-534 YIGSMPGRLIDGIKR
+534 YIGSMPGRLIDGLKR
-549 VGVCN
+549 VAVCN
-554 PVMLLDEIDKTGS
+554 PVILLDEVDKTGS

-572 PAAALLE
+572 PASALLE
-579 VLDPEQNNTFNDH
+579 VLDPEQNKTFNDH

-606 ATANRMQPIP
+606 ATANRVQPIP

-636 LRIAMQY
+636 LRIAMRH

-648 LDQHGLSSEFLQI
+648 LDQHGLSSEFLRI
-661 PEGMVKLV
+661 PEAMVKLV

-691 AAAVRVVEQE
+691 AAAVRV
-701 QAVPLRKDMHQLASP
+701 ASKDNAMPLSKDMPRLGAT
-716 LLDNRLAE
+716 LLESRLAD
-724 GAELEMEV
+724 GAEVEMEV
-732 IPMNENKHEISNT
+732 IPMGVSNHEISNA
-745 FSIASPLVVDEPM
+745 FSVASPMVVDEAM
-758 LEKVLGPPRFDDKEA
+758 LEKVLGPPRYDDRET

-778 SPGISVGLVW
+778 TPGVSVGLVW

-794 VQFVEATATAGKGEL
+794 VQFVEATAMAGKGDL

-830 RARATDLK
+830 RARAADLK
-838 LAAANETNFLKGR
+838 LASTDEINLLEGR
-851 DVHIHFPAGAVPKD
+851 DIHIHFPAGAVPKD

-878 SLFSQKRVR
+878 SLFSQRRVR

-905 GGIKDKFYV
+905 GGVKDKV
-914 VVSVLAANA
+914 
-923 NTFAVIVF
+923 
-931 SYIIYRAK
+931 
-939 LLGMLFDSLMPNSVQ
+939 
-954 FLKKFKSCCKM
+954 
-965 ECGDWKILA
+965 LA

-986 ERNLKDLVEVPA
+986 ERNLKDLVEVPP
-998 AVLGSLE
+998 AVLASLE
-1005 VMFLFEAYCLSA
+1005 I
-1017 LSVHVEQRFTGLLWN
+1017 LL
-1032 CSILPAKQMED
+1032 AKRMED

>member
-60 DAAAASSSET
+60 DAAEIKP
-70 ASVGPTLS
+70 VGPPIS
-78 QGKTRLGS
+78 QGTDSVDHNSKIQGGSS
-86 DSSERSSKTQASTS
+86 DSH
-100 SDNVKLD
+100 KLD
-107 GKHQQEVFHWHNRG
+107 TKSHSDVVHWHTRG

-149 CRFNLNELITRGT
+149 CRFSVQELSTRGT
-162 YYTARVS
+162 YHTAR
-169 PLEMTN
+169 
-175 AVSLISVLNY
+175 IS
-185 FLSLDI
+185 S
-191 LLELEQVDQDP
+191 LELTKAEMEQVEQDP
-202 DFIALSRQFK
+202 DFIMLSRQFK

-226 KTGGKTKV
+226 KTGGRTKV

-259 LSMLDSVDLKVRLSK
+259 LSMLDSIDPKVRLSK

-305 EFLLRQQTKMRSA
+305 EFLLRQQ
-318 IRLCLMLNIYKC
+318 
-330 VANFLAKM
+330 
-338 VSHQAALETQWMTY
+338 
-352 PPGLRNRLLGDLVG
+352 
-366 AVSMRAIKEELG
+366 MRAIKEELG

-399 PSNIWKHAQRELR
+399 PQNIWKHAQRELR

-436 LPWQTVSEE
+436 LPWQKASEE

-450 KAAKEHLDN
+450 RVAQDRLDS

-464 VKIKQRIIEY
+464 VKVKQRIIEY

-510 GRKFVRISLGG
+510 GRKFMRISLGG
-521 IKDEADIRGHRRT
+521 VKDEADIRGHRRT
-534 YIGSMPGRLIDGIKR
+534 YIGSMPGRLIEGLKR
-549 VGVCN
+549 VAVCN

-572 PAAALLE
+572 PASALLE
-579 VLDPEQNNTFNDH
+579 VLDPEQNKTFNDH
-592 YLNVPFDLSKVIFV
+592 YLNVPFDLSKVVFV
-606 ATANRMQPIP
+606 ATANRVQPIP

-636 LRIAMQY
+636 LRIAMRH

-661 PEGMVKLV
+661 PEAMVEVV

-691 AAAVRVVEQE
+691 AAAVRVAEQE
-701 QAVPLRKDMHQLASP
+701 QAVPLNKGMQGLATP
-716 LLDNRLAE
+716 LLENRLADGGE
-724 GAELEMEV
+724 VEMEV
-732 IPMNENKHEISNT
+732 IPMGVNNRDISNT
-745 FSIASPLVVDEPM
+745 FRIASPLVVDEAM
-758 LEKVLGPPRFDDKEA
+758 LEKVLGPPRYDGREA

-778 SPGISVGLVW
+778 TPGVSVGLVW

-794 VQFVEATATAGKGEL
+794 VQFVEATAMVGKGEL

-830 RARATDLK
+830 RARATDLG
-838 LAAANETNFLKGR
+838 LAAAEGINLLEGR
-851 DVHIHFPAGAVPKD
+851 DIHIHFPAGAVPKD

-878 SLFSQKRVR
+878 SLFSQRSVR
-887 ADTAMT
+887 SDTAMT

-905 GGIKDKFYV
+905 GGVKD
-914 VVSVLAANA
+914 
-923 NTFAVIVF
+923 
-931 SYIIYRAK
+931 
-939 LLGMLFDSLMPNSVQ
+939 
-954 FLKKFKSCCKM
+954 
-965 ECGDWKILA
+965 KILA
-974 AHRYGIKRVILP
+974 AHRYGIKRVIMP
-986 ERNLKDLVEVPA
+986 ERNLKDLVEVPSS
-998 AVLGSLE
+998 VLANLE
-1005 VMFLFEAYCLSA
+1005 I
-1017 LSVHVEQRFTGLLWN
+1017 LL
-1032 CSILPAKQMED
+1032 AKRMED
-1043 VLEQAFEGGCPWRQH
+1043 VLEHAFDDSTSSLHVKW
-1058 SKL
+1058 SS

>member
-78 QGKTRLGS
+78 QGLGS

-175 AVSLISVLNY
+175 A
-185 FLSLDI
+185 
-191 LLELEQVDQDP
+191 ELEQVDQDP

-305 EFLLRQQTKMRSA
+305 EFLLRQQ
-318 IRLCLMLNIYKC
+318 
-330 VANFLAKM
+330 
-338 VSHQAALETQWMTY
+338 
-352 PPGLRNRLLGDLVG
+352 
-366 AVSMRAIKEELG
+366 MRAIKEELG

-534 YIGSMPGRLIDGIKR
+534 YIGSMPGRLIDGIKK

-905 GGIKDKFYV
+905 GGIKDK
-914 VVSVLAANA
+914 
-923 NTFAVIVF
+923 
-931 SYIIYRAK
+931 
-939 LLGMLFDSLMPNSVQ
+939 
-954 FLKKFKSCCKM
+954 
-965 ECGDWKILA
+965 ILA

-1005 VMFLFEAYCLSA
+1005 
-1017 LSVHVEQRFTGLLWN
+1017 
-1032 CSILPAKQMED
+1032 ILPAKQMED

>member
-60 DAAAASSSET
+60 DSAESATSGTAVSSGMGGET
-70 ASVGPTLS
+70 
-78 QGKTRLGS
+78 S
-86 DSSERSSKTQASTS
+86 DSH
-100 SDNVKLD
+100 KLD
-107 GKHQQEVFHWHNRG
+107 SKNQQEVIHWHDRG

-149 CRFNLNELITRGT
+149 CRFNVQELSTRGT
-162 YYTARVS
+162 YYTARI
-169 PLEMTN
+169 T
-175 AVSLISVLNY
+175 
-185 FLSLDI
+185 SLDMTKGE
-191 LLELEQVDQDP
+191 LELIEQDQE
-202 DFIALSRQFK
+202 FVALSRQFK
-212 ATAMELISVLEQKQ
+212 ATAMELISILEQKQ
-226 KTGGKTKV
+226 KTGGRTKV

-259 LSMLDSVDLKVRLSK
+259 LSMLDSVDVKVRLSK

-305 EFLLRQQTKMRSA
+305 EFLLRQQMK
-318 IRLCLMLNIYKC
+318 
-330 VANFLAKM
+330 
-338 VSHQAALETQWMTY
+338 
-352 PPGLRNRLLGDLVG
+352 
-366 AVSMRAIKEELG
+366 AIKEELG
-378 DNDDDE
+378 DNDDEE
-384 DDVAALERKMQSAGM
+384 DDLVALERKMQGAGM
-399 PSNIWKHAQRELR
+399 PASIWKHALRELR

-436 LPWQTVSEE
+436 LPWEKASPEL
-445 HELDL
+445 ELDL
-450 KAAKEHLDN
+450 KAAKERLDA

-464 VKIKQRIIEY
+464 LKVKQRIIEY

-510 GRKFVRISLGG
+510 GRKFIRISLGG
-521 IKDEADIRGHRRT
+521 VKDEADIRGHRRT
-534 YIGSMPGRLIDGIKR
+534 YIGSMPGRLVDGLKR
-549 VGVCN
+549 VGVHN

-572 PAAALLE
+572 PASALLE
-579 VLDPEQNNTFNDH
+579 VLDPEQNKTFNDH

-636 LRIAMQY
+636 LKIAIRH

-648 LDQHGLSSEFLQI
+648 LDQHGLSSDFLQI
-661 PEGMVKLV
+661 PEDMVQLV

-691 AAAVRVVEQE
+691 AAAVKVAEQE
-701 QAVPLRKDMHQLASP
+701 HLVPFAKDVQRISSP
-716 LLDNRLAE
+716 LLDDKLAE
-724 GAELEMEV
+724 SAEVEMEV
-732 IPMNENKHEISNT
+732 IPMGVNNHDISGA
-745 FSIASPLVVDEPM
+745 FRVASPMVVDEPM
-758 LEKVLGPPRFDDKEA
+758 VEKVLGPPRYDDRET

-778 SPGISVGLVW
+778 NPGVSVGLVW

-794 VQFVEATATAGKGEL
+794 VQFVEATAMVGKGDL

-830 RARATDLK
+830 RARATELK
-838 LAAANETNFLKGR
+838 LAISEETNLLEGR
-851 DVHIHFPAGAVPKD
+851 DIHIHFPAGAVPKD

-870 VTLVTALV
+870 VTLVTSLV
-878 SLFSQKRVR
+878 SLFSKKRVR

-898 RGLVLPV
+898 RGMVLPV
-905 GGIKDKFYV
+905 GGVKDKV
-914 VVSVLAANA
+914 
-923 NTFAVIVF
+923 
-931 SYIIYRAK
+931 
-939 LLGMLFDSLMPNSVQ
+939 
-954 FLKKFKSCCKM
+954 
-965 ECGDWKILA
+965 LA

-998 AVLGSLE
+998 TVLSSLE
-1005 VMFLFEAYCLSA
+1005 I
-1017 LSVHVEQRFTGLLWN
+1017 
-1032 CSILPAKQMED
+1032 ILAKRVED
-1043 VLEQAFEGGCPWRQH
+1043 VLDQAFEGGCPWRQQ

>member
-1 MAESVELPSRLAILP
+1 MTESVELPSRLAILP

-45 WQREEKGLIGILPVR
+45 WQREEKGLIGVLPVR
-60 DAAAASSSET
+60 DGETTSVAPALSPGDSGEQSSKVSMT
-70 ASVGPTLS
+70 T
-78 QGKTRLGS
+78 S
-86 DSSERSSKTQASTS
+86 DSHKQDAK
-100 SDNVKLD
+100 N
-107 GKHQQEVFHWHNRG
+107 HQELIHWHTRG

-149 CRFNLNELITRGT
+149 CRFSVQELSARGT
-162 YYTARVS
+162 YYIARIS
-169 PLEMTN
+169 RLDMTK
-175 AVSLISVLNY
+175 A
-185 FLSLDI
+185 
-191 LLELEQVDQDP
+191 ELEQAEQDP
-202 DFIALSRQFK
+202 DVIALSRQFK

-226 KTGGKTKV
+226 KTVGRTKV
-234 LLETV
+234 LLDTV
-239 PVHKLA
+239 PVHRLA

-305 EFLLRQQTKMRSA
+305 EFLLRQQ
-318 IRLCLMLNIYKC
+318 
-330 VANFLAKM
+330 
-338 VSHQAALETQWMTY
+338 
-352 PPGLRNRLLGDLVG
+352 
-366 AVSMRAIKEELG
+366 MRAIKEELG

-384 DDVAALERKMQSAGM
+384 DDVVNLERKMQSAGM
-399 PSNIWKHAQRELR
+399 PPSVWKHAQRELR
-412 RLKKMQPQQPGY
+412 RLRKMQPQQPGY
-424 NSSRVY
+424 SSSRVY

-436 LPWQTVSEE
+436 LPWQKASEE
-445 HELDL
+445 RELDL
-450 KAAKEHLDN
+450 KAAKEHLDS

-464 VKIKQRIIEY
+464 VKVKQRIIEY
-474 LAVRKL
+474 LAVHKL
-480 KPDARGPVLCFV
+480 KPEARGPVLCFV

-505 IAAAL
+505 IASAL

-521 IKDEADIRGHRRT
+521 VKDEADIRGHRRT
-534 YIGSMPGRLIDGIKR
+534 YIGSMPGRLIEGLKR
-549 VGVCN
+549 VAVNN

-572 PAAALLE
+572 PASALLE
-579 VLDPEQNNTFNDH
+579 VLDPEQNQTFNDH

-606 ATANRMQPIP
+606 TTANRIQPIP

-636 LRIAMQY
+636 LRIAMQH
-643 LIPRV
+643 LIPQV
-648 LDQHGLSSEFLQI
+648 LDQHGLSPSFLQI
-661 PEGMVKLV
+661 PEAMVKLV

-682 ERNLAALAR
+682 QRNLAALAR
-691 AAAVRVVEQE
+691 AAAVKVAEQE
-701 QAVPLRKDMHQLASP
+701 CAVPLSKEVHPMAESLIDT
-716 LLDNRLAE
+716 RLAD
-724 GAELEMEV
+724 GAEVEMEV
-732 IPMNENKHEISNT
+732 IPMGVNGHEISNAFKST
-745 FSIASPLVVDEPM
+745 AALIVDEAM
-758 LEKVLGPPRFDDKEA
+758 LEKVLGPPRFDDRET

-778 SPGISVGLVW
+778 APGVSVGLVW
-788 TAFGGE
+788 TSFGGE
-794 VQFVEATATAGKGEL
+794 VQFVEATSMVGKGDL

-819 KESAQIALTWV
+819 KESALIALTWV
-830 RARATDLK
+830 RSRSADLK
-838 LAAANETNFLKGR
+838 LSTTGEINFLEGR
-851 DVHIHFPAGAVPKD
+851 DIHIHFPAGAVPKD

-870 VTLVTALV
+870 VTLVTSLV
-878 SLFSQKRVR
+878 SLFSQKKVR

-905 GGIKDKFYV
+905 GGIKDKV
-914 VVSVLAANA
+914 
-923 NTFAVIVF
+923 
-931 SYIIYRAK
+931 
-939 LLGMLFDSLMPNSVQ
+939 
-954 FLKKFKSCCKM
+954 
-965 ECGDWKILA
+965 LA

-986 ERNLKDLVEVPA
+986 ERNLKDLVEVPS
-998 AVLGSLE
+998 AVLSSME
-1005 VMFLFEAYCLSA
+1005 VIF
-1017 LSVHVEQRFTGLLWN
+1017 
-1032 CSILPAKQMED
+1032 AKRMED

>member
-1 MAESVELPSRLAILP
+1 MAESVELPARLGILP

-60 DAAAASSSET
+60 DAAET
-70 ASVGPTLS
+70 TTVGPVLS
-78 QGKTRLGS
+78 QGVGS
-86 DSSERSSKTQASTS
+86 DSGERNSRVQVGTS
-100 SDNVKLD
+100 DSHKLD
-107 GKHQQEVFHWHNRG
+107 GKNQQEAIHWHTRG

-149 CRFNLNELITRGT
+149 CRFTVQELSTRGT
-162 YYTARVS
+162 YYSARIS
-169 PLEMTN
+169 PLEMTK
-175 AVSLISVLNY
+175 A
-185 FLSLDI
+185 
-191 LLELEQVDQDP
+191 EMEQVEQDP
-202 DFIALSRQFK
+202 DFITLSRQFK

-226 KTGGKTKV
+226 KTGGRTKV

-305 EFLLRQQTKMRSA
+305 EFLLRQQ
-318 IRLCLMLNIYKC
+318 
-330 VANFLAKM
+330 
-338 VSHQAALETQWMTY
+338 
-352 PPGLRNRLLGDLVG
+352 
-366 AVSMRAIKEELG
+366 MRAIKEELG

-384 DDVAALERKMQSAGM
+384 DDVATLERKMQSAGM

-436 LPWQTVSEE
+436 LPWQKATEE
-445 HELDL
+445 LEFDL
-450 KAAKEHLDN
+450 RAAKERLDI

-464 VKIKQRIIEY
+464 VKVKQRIIEY

-505 IAAAL
+505 IAASL
-510 GRKFVRISLGG
+510 GRKFIRISLGG
-521 IKDEADIRGHRRT
+521 VKDEADIRGHRRT
-534 YIGSMPGRLIDGIKR
+534 YIGSMPGRLIDGLKKA
-549 VGVCN
+549 GVCN

-572 PAAALLE
+572 PASALLE
-579 VLDPEQNNTFNDH
+579 V
-592 YLNVPFDLSKVIFV
+592 VFV
-606 ATANRMQPIP
+606 ATANRIQPIP

-628 PGYTPEEK
+628 PGYTSEEK
-636 LRIAMQY
+636 LKIAMGH

-648 LDQHGLSSEFLQI
+648 LDQHGLTSEFLQI
-661 PEGMVKLV
+661 PEPIVKLV

-691 AAAVRVVEQE
+691 AAAVRVAEQE
-701 QAVPLRKDMHQLASP
+701 QMAPLSKNVEQLASP
-716 LLDNRLAE
+716 IIENRLAD
-724 GAELEMEV
+724 GAEVEMEV
-732 IPMNENKHEISNT
+732 IPMAVNNHDISNT
-745 FSIASPLVVDEPM
+745 FKVVSPLIVDEDM
-758 LEKVLGPPRFDDKEA
+758 LETVLGPPRFDDREA
-773 AERVA
+773 AERVVA
-778 SPGISVGLVW
+778 PGISVGLVW
-788 TAFGGE
+788 TSFGGE
-794 VQFVEATATAGKGEL
+794 VQFVEATAMAGKGEL

-838 LAAANETNFLKGR
+838 LAAAEGINLLEGR
-851 DVHIHFPAGAVPKD
+851 DIHIHFPAGAVPKD

-887 ADTAMT
+887 ADTTMT
-893 GEMTL
+893 GEITL

-905 GGIKDKFYV
+905 GGIKD
-914 VVSVLAANA
+914 
-923 NTFAVIVF
+923 
-931 SYIIYRAK
+931 
-939 LLGMLFDSLMPNSVQ
+939 
-954 FLKKFKSCCKM
+954 
-965 ECGDWKILA
+965 KILA

-986 ERNLKDLVEVPA
+986 ERNLKDLVEVPP
-998 AVLGSLE
+998 AVLASLE
-1005 VMFLFEAYCLSA
+1005 I
-1017 LSVHVEQRFTGLLWN
+1017 LL
-1032 CSILPAKQMED
+1032 AKRMED
-1043 VLEQAFEGGCPWRQH
+1043 VLEQAFEGGCPWRQL

>member
-29 IRCTSPSS
+29 IRCTSPNS

-60 DAAAASSSET
+60 DAAAEET
-70 ASVGPTLS
+70 ASVGPMLT
-78 QGKTRLGS
+78 QGVGS
-86 DSSERSSKTQASTS
+86 DSGDRSSKIQVGN
-100 SDNVKLD
+100 SDNLKLD
-107 GKHQQEVFHWHNRG
+107 GKNQQEVIRWHNRG

-149 CRFNLNELITRGT
+149 CRFSVQELSKRGM
-162 YYTARVS
+162 YHTARIS
-169 PLEMTN
+169 SLEMTK
-175 AVSLISVLNY
+175 A
-185 FLSLDI
+185 
-191 LLELEQVDQDP
+191 EMEQVEQDP
-202 DFIALSRQFK
+202 DFISLSRQFK

-226 KTGGKTKV
+226 KTSGRTKV

-245 DIFVASFEISFEEQ
+245 DIFVASFEMNFEEQ
-259 LSMLDSVDLKVRLSK
+259 LCMLDSVDLKVRLSK

-284 SIRVAEKITQ
+284 SIRVAEKISQ

-305 EFLLRQQTKMRSA
+305 EFLLRQQ
-318 IRLCLMLNIYKC
+318 
-330 VANFLAKM
+330 
-338 VSHQAALETQWMTY
+338 
-352 PPGLRNRLLGDLVG
+352 
-366 AVSMRAIKEELG
+366 MRAIKEELG

-436 LPWQTVSEE
+436 LPWQKASEE
-445 HELDL
+445 NDLDL
-450 KAAKEHLDN
+450 KAAKERLDS

-464 VKIKQRIIEY
+464 VKVKQRIIEY

-521 IKDEADIRGHRRT
+521 VKDEADIRGHRRT
-534 YIGSMPGRLIDGIKR
+534 YIGSMPGRLIDGLKR

-572 PAAALLE
+572 PASALLE
-579 VLDPEQNNTFNDH
+579 VLDPEQNKTFNDH

-606 ATANRMQPIP
+606 ATANRAQPIP

-636 LRIAMQY
+636 LRIAMRH

-661 PEGMVKLV
+661 PEAMVKLV

-691 AAAVRVVEQE
+691 AAAVRVAEQE
-701 QAVPLRKDMHQLASP
+701 QAVPLSKDMHRLASP
-716 LLDNRLAE
+716 LLENRLAD
-724 GAELEMEV
+724 GAEVEMEV
-732 IPMNENKHEISNT
+732 IPMNDNNHELSNS
-745 FSIASPLVVDEPM
+745 FRVSPLVVDEAM

-773 AERVA
+773 AERV
-778 SPGISVGLVW
+778 SNPGISVGLVW
-788 TAFGGE
+788 TTFGGE
-794 VQFVEATATAGKGEL
+794 VQFVEATAMVGKGEL

-838 LAAANETNFLKGR
+838 LAAAHEINLLEGR
-851 DVHIHFPAGAVPKD
+851 DIHIHFPAGAVPKD

-878 SLFSQKRVR
+878 SLFSQRKVR

-905 GGIKDKFYV
+905 GGIKDK
-914 VVSVLAANA
+914 
-923 NTFAVIVF
+923 
-931 SYIIYRAK
+931 
-939 LLGMLFDSLMPNSVQ
+939 
-954 FLKKFKSCCKM
+954 
-965 ECGDWKILA
+965 ILA
-974 AHRYGIKRVILP
+974 AHRYGIRRVILP

-998 AVLGSLE
+998 AVLSNLE
-1005 VMFLFEAYCLSA
+1005 VINF
-1017 LSVHVEQRFTGLLWN
+1017 
-1032 CSILPAKQMED
+1032 
-1043 VLEQAFEGGCPWRQH
+1043 
-1058 SKL
+1058 

>member
-60 DAAAASSSET
+60 DSAESATSGTAVSSGMGGE
-70 ASVGPTLS
+70 
-78 QGKTRLGS
+78 S
-86 DSSERSSKTQASTS
+86 DSH
-100 SDNVKLD
+100 KLD
-107 GKHQQEVFHWHNRG
+107 SKNQQEVIHWHDRG

-149 CRFNLNELITRGT
+149 CRFNVQELSTRGT
-162 YYTARVS
+162 YYTARI
-169 PLEMTN
+169 T
-175 AVSLISVLNY
+175 
-185 FLSLDI
+185 SLDMTKGE
-191 LLELEQVDQDP
+191 LELIEQDQE
-202 DFIALSRQFK
+202 FVALSRQFK
-212 ATAMELISVLEQKQ
+212 ATAMELISILEQKQ
-226 KTGGKTKV
+226 KTGGRTKV

-259 LSMLDSVDLKVRLSK
+259 LSMLDSVDVKVRLSK

-305 EFLLRQQTKMRSA
+305 EFLLRQQMK
-318 IRLCLMLNIYKC
+318 
-330 VANFLAKM
+330 
-338 VSHQAALETQWMTY
+338 
-352 PPGLRNRLLGDLVG
+352 
-366 AVSMRAIKEELG
+366 AIKEELG
-378 DNDDDE
+378 DNDDEE
-384 DDVAALERKMQSAGM
+384 DDLVALERKMQGAGM
-399 PSNIWKHAQRELR
+399 PAIIWKHALRELR

-436 LPWQTVSEE
+436 LPWEKANPE
-445 HELDL
+445 LELDL
-450 KAAKEHLDN
+450 KAAKERLDA

-464 VKIKQRIIEY
+464 LKVKQRIIEY

-510 GRKFVRISLGG
+510 GRKFIRISLGG
-521 IKDEADIRGHRRT
+521 VKDEADIRGHRRT
-534 YIGSMPGRLIDGIKR
+534 YIGSMPGRLVDGLKR
-549 VGVCN
+549 VGVHN

-572 PAAALLE
+572 PASALLE
-579 VLDPEQNNTFNDH
+579 VLDPEQNKTFNDH

-636 LRIAMQY
+636 LKIAIRH

-648 LDQHGLSSEFLQI
+648 LDQHGLSSDFLQI
-661 PEGMVKLV
+661 PEDMVKLV

-691 AAAVRVVEQE
+691 AAAVKVAEQE
-701 QAVPLRKDMHQLASP
+701 HLVPFAKDVQRLSSP
-716 LLDNRLAE
+716 LLDDKLSESAE
-724 GAELEMEV
+724 VEMEV
-732 IPMNENKHEISNT
+732 IPMGVNNHDISGA
-745 FSIASPLVVDEPM
+745 FRVASPMVVDEPM
-758 LEKVLGPPRFDDKEA
+758 VEKVLGPPRYDDRET

-778 SPGISVGLVW
+778 NPGVSVGLVW

-794 VQFVEATATAGKGEL
+794 VQFVEATAMVGKGDL

-830 RARATDLK
+830 RARATELK
-838 LAAANETNFLKGR
+838 LAISEETNLLEGR
-851 DVHIHFPAGAVPKD
+851 DIHIHFPAGAVPKD

-870 VTLVTALV
+870 VTLVTSLV
-878 SLFSQKRVR
+878 SLFSKKRVR

-898 RGLVLPV
+898 RGMVLPV
-905 GGIKDKFYV
+905 GGVKDKV
-914 VVSVLAANA
+914 
-923 NTFAVIVF
+923 
-931 SYIIYRAK
+931 
-939 LLGMLFDSLMPNSVQ
+939 
-954 FLKKFKSCCKM
+954 
-965 ECGDWKILA
+965 LA

-998 AVLGSLE
+998 TVLSSLE
-1005 VMFLFEAYCLSA
+1005 I
-1017 LSVHVEQRFTGLLWN
+1017 
-1032 CSILPAKQMED
+1032 ILAKRVED
-1043 VLEQAFEGGCPWRQH
+1043 VLDQAFEGGCPWRQQ

>member
-60 DAAAASSSET
+60 DT
-70 ASVGPTLS
+70 AEMTTVGPLLS
-78 QGKTRLGS
+78 QGVGT
-86 DSSERSSKTQASTS
+86 DSGERSSKIQVATS
-100 SDNVKLD
+100 ESNKPD
-107 GKHQQEVFHWHNRG
+107 GKNQQEVIHWHTRG

-149 CRFNLNELITRGT
+149 CRFSVQELSTRGT
-162 YYTARVS
+162 YYTAR
-169 PLEMTN
+169 
-175 AVSLISVLNY
+175 IS
-185 FLSLDI
+185 SLDMNKT
-191 LLELEQVDQDP
+191 EMEQVEQDP
-202 DFIALSRQFK
+202 EFIALSRQFK

-226 KTGGKTKV
+226 KTGGRTKV

-305 EFLLRQQTKMRSA
+305 EFLLRQQ
-318 IRLCLMLNIYKC
+318 
-330 VANFLAKM
+330 
-338 VSHQAALETQWMTY
+338 
-352 PPGLRNRLLGDLVG
+352 
-366 AVSMRAIKEELG
+366 MRAIKEELG

-399 PSNIWKHAQRELR
+399 PPNIWKHAQRELR

-436 LPWQTVSEE
+436 LPWQKVSEE

-450 KAAKEHLDN
+450 RAAKERLDS

-464 VKIKQRIIEY
+464 VKVKQRIIEY

-505 IAAAL
+505 IASAL

-521 IKDEADIRGHRRT
+521 VKDEADIRGHRRT
-534 YIGSMPGRLIDGIKR
+534 YIGSMPGRLIEGLKR
-549 VGVCN
+549 VGVSN

-572 PAAALLE
+572 PASALLE
-579 VLDPEQNNTFNDH
+579 VLDPEQNKTFNDH
-592 YLNVPFDLSKVIFV
+592 YLNVPYDLSKVIFV
-606 ATANRMQPIP
+606 ATANRVQPIP
-616 PPLLDRM
+616 PALLDRM

-636 LRIAMQY
+636 LKIAMRH

-648 LDQHGLSSEFLQI
+648 LDQHGLSSEFLEI
-661 PEGMVKLV
+661 SEAMVKLV
-669 IQRYTREAGVRNL
+669 IQRYTREAGVRSL

-691 AAAVRVVEQE
+691 AAAVQVAEQE
-701 QAVPLRKDMHQLASP
+701 QTIPLSKDMHRLASP
-716 LLDNRLAE
+716 LLDSRLADGSE
-724 GAELEMEV
+724 MEMEV
-732 IPMNENKHEISNT
+732 IPMGVNNQELSNT
-745 FSIASPLVVDEPM
+745 FRVASPLVVDEAM
-758 LEKVLGPPRFDDKEA
+758 LDKVLGPPRYDDKET

-778 SPGISVGLVW
+778 TAGVSVGLVW

-794 VQFVEATATAGKGEL
+794 VQFVEATAMLGKGDL

-830 RARATDLK
+830 RARAADLK
-838 LAAANETNFLKGR
+838 LAAAEEINLLQGR

-870 VTLVTALV
+870 VTMVTSLV

-898 RGLVLPV
+898 RGLILPV
-905 GGIKDKFYV
+905 GGIKD
-914 VVSVLAANA
+914 
-923 NTFAVIVF
+923 
-931 SYIIYRAK
+931 
-939 LLGMLFDSLMPNSVQ
+939 
-954 FLKKFKSCCKM
+954 
-965 ECGDWKILA
+965 KILA

-986 ERNLKDLVEVPA
+986 ERNLKDLVEVPS
-998 AVLGSLE
+998 AVLASLE
-1005 VMFLFEAYCLSA
+1005 I
-1017 LSVHVEQRFTGLLWN
+1017 LL
-1032 CSILPAKQMED
+1032 AKRMED
-1043 VLEQAFEGGCPWRQH
+1043 VLEQAFEGGCPWRRD

>member
-60 DAAAASSSET
+60 DSAESATSGTAVSSGMGGET
-70 ASVGPTLS
+70 
-78 QGKTRLGS
+78 S
-86 DSSERSSKTQASTS
+86 DSH
-100 SDNVKLD
+100 KLD
-107 GKHQQEVFHWHNRG
+107 SKNQQEVIHWHDRG

-149 CRFNLNELITRGT
+149 CRFNVQELSTRGT
-162 YYTARVS
+162 YYTARI
-169 PLEMTN
+169 T
-175 AVSLISVLNY
+175 
-185 FLSLDI
+185 SLDMTKGE
-191 LLELEQVDQDP
+191 LELIEQDQE
-202 DFIALSRQFK
+202 FVALSRQFK
-212 ATAMELISVLEQKQ
+212 ATAMELISILEQKQ
-226 KTGGKTKV
+226 KTGGRTKV

-259 LSMLDSVDLKVRLSK
+259 LSMLDSVDVKVRLSK
-274 ATELV
+274 AAELV

-305 EFLLRQQTKMRSA
+305 EFLLRQQMK
-318 IRLCLMLNIYKC
+318 
-330 VANFLAKM
+330 
-338 VSHQAALETQWMTY
+338 
-352 PPGLRNRLLGDLVG
+352 
-366 AVSMRAIKEELG
+366 AIKEELG
-378 DNDDDE
+378 DNDDEE
-384 DDVAALERKMQSAGM
+384 DDLVALERKMQGAGM
-399 PSNIWKHAQRELR
+399 PASIWKHALRELR

-436 LPWQTVSEE
+436 LPWEKASPEL
-445 HELDL
+445 ELDL
-450 KAAKEHLDN
+450 KAAKERLDA

-464 VKIKQRIIEY
+464 LKVKQRIIEY

-510 GRKFVRISLGG
+510 GRKFIRISLGG
-521 IKDEADIRGHRRT
+521 VKDEADIRGHRRT
-534 YIGSMPGRLIDGIKR
+534 YIGSMPGRLVDGLKR
-549 VGVCN
+549 VGVHN

-572 PAAALLE
+572 PASALLE
-579 VLDPEQNNTFNDH
+579 VLDPEQNKTFNDH

-636 LRIAMQY
+636 LKIAIRH

-648 LDQHGLSSEFLQI
+648 LDQHGLSSDFLQI
-661 PEGMVKLV
+661 PEDMVQLV

-691 AAAVRVVEQE
+691 AAAVKVAEQE
-701 QAVPLRKDMHQLASP
+701 HLVPFAKDVQRLSSP
-716 LLDNRLAE
+716 LLDDKLAE
-724 GAELEMEV
+724 SAEVEMEV
-732 IPMNENKHEISNT
+732 IPMGVNNHDISGA
-745 FSIASPLVVDEPM
+745 FRVASPMVVDEPM
-758 LEKVLGPPRFDDKEA
+758 VEKVLGPPRYDDRET

-778 SPGISVGLVW
+778 NPGVSVGLVW

-794 VQFVEATATAGKGEL
+794 VQFVEATAMVGKGDL

-830 RARATDLK
+830 RARATELK
-838 LAAANETNFLKGR
+838 LAISEETNLLEGR
-851 DVHIHFPAGAVPKD
+851 DIHIHFPAGAVPKD

-870 VTLVTALV
+870 VTLVTSLV
-878 SLFSQKRVR
+878 SLFSKKRVR

-898 RGLVLPV
+898 RGMVLPV
-905 GGIKDKFYV
+905 GGVKDKV
-914 VVSVLAANA
+914 
-923 NTFAVIVF
+923 
-931 SYIIYRAK
+931 
-939 LLGMLFDSLMPNSVQ
+939 
-954 FLKKFKSCCKM
+954 
-965 ECGDWKILA
+965 LA

-998 AVLGSLE
+998 TVLSSLE
-1005 VMFLFEAYCLSA
+1005 I
-1017 LSVHVEQRFTGLLWN
+1017 
-1032 CSILPAKQMED
+1032 ILAKRVED
-1043 VLEQAFEGGCPWRQH
+1043 VLDQAFEGGCPWRQQ

>member
-60 DAAAASSSET
+60 DSAET
-70 ASVGPTLS
+70 AAVGPSLS
-78 QGKTRLGS
+78 QGLGTDSVERNSKSQVGVS
-86 DSSERSSKTQASTS
+86 DAHKHESKST
-100 SDNVKLD
+100 
-107 GKHQQEVFHWHNRG
+107 QEVIHWHTRG

-149 CRFNLNELITRGT
+149 CRFNVQELSTRGT
-162 YYTARVS
+162 YYTARI
-169 PLEMTN
+169 T
-175 AVSLISVLNY
+175 
-185 FLSLDI
+185 SLDMTKI
-191 LLELEQVDQDP
+191 EMEHAEQDP
-202 DFIALSRQFK
+202 DFISLSRQFK

-226 KTGGKTKV
+226 KTGGRTKV

-259 LSMLDSVDLKVRLSK
+259 LSMLDSVDVKVRISK

-305 EFLLRQQTKMRSA
+305 EFLLRQQ
-318 IRLCLMLNIYKC
+318 
-330 VANFLAKM
+330 
-338 VSHQAALETQWMTY
+338 
-352 PPGLRNRLLGDLVG
+352 
-366 AVSMRAIKEELG
+366 MRAIKEELG

-384 DDVAALERKMQSAGM
+384 DDLAALERKMQSAGM
-399 PSNIWKHAQRELR
+399 PANIWKHAQRELR

-436 LPWQTVSEE
+436 LPWQKASEE
-445 HELDL
+445 CELDL
-450 KAAKEHLDN
+450 KAARERLDS

-464 VKIKQRIIEY
+464 VKVKQRIIEY

-521 IKDEADIRGHRRT
+521 VKDEADIRGHRRT
-534 YIGSMPGRLIDGIKR
+534 YIGSMPGRLIDGLKKVA
-549 VGVCN
+549 VGN

-572 PAAALLE
+572 PASALLE
-579 VLDPEQNNTFNDH
+579 VLDPEQNKTFNDH
-592 YLNVPFDLSKVIFV
+592 YLNVPYDLSKVIFV
-606 ATANRMQPIP
+606 ATANRIQPIP

-628 PGYTPEEK
+628 PGYTPDEK
-636 LRIAMQY
+636 LRIAMRH

-648 LDQHGLSSEFLQI
+648 LDQHGLNSDCLQI
-661 PEGMVKLV
+661 PEAMVNLV

-691 AAAVRVVEQE
+691 AAAVKVAEQE
-701 QAVPLRKDMHQLASP
+701 EAVPLSKDVQRLASP
-716 LLDNRLAE
+716 LIESRLAD
-724 GAELEMEV
+724 GAEVEMEV
-732 IPMNENKHEISNT
+732 IPMSVNTHDISSA
-745 FSIASPLVVDEPM
+745 FKAPSPLIVDEAM
-758 LEKVLGPPRFDDKEA
+758 LEKVLGPARYDDRET

-778 SPGISVGLVW
+778 TPGVSVGLVW

-794 VQFVEATATAGKGEL
+794 VQFVEATGMVGKGEL

-819 KESAQIALTWV
+819 KESAQIAMTWV
-830 RARATDLK
+830 RARATELN
-838 LAAANETNFLKGR
+838 LATVEESNLLEGR
-851 DVHIHFPAGAVPKD
+851 DIHIHFPAGAVPKD

-870 VTLVTALV
+870 VTLVTSLV
-878 SLFSQKRVR
+878 SLFSQRRVR

-905 GGIKDKFYV
+905 GGIKDKV
-914 VVSVLAANA
+914 
-923 NTFAVIVF
+923 
-931 SYIIYRAK
+931 
-939 LLGMLFDSLMPNSVQ
+939 
-954 FLKKFKSCCKM
+954 
-965 ECGDWKILA
+965 LA

-986 ERNLKDLVEVPA
+986 ERNFKDLVEVPSH
-998 AVLGSLE
+998 VLSSLE
-1005 VMFLFEAYCLSA
+1005 I
-1017 LSVHVEQRFTGLLWN
+1017 LL
-1032 CSILPAKQMED
+1032 ARRMED

>member
-45 WQREEKGLIGILPVR
+45 WQREEKGLIGVLPVR
-60 DAAAASSSET
+60 DSEAVLVGSVLSPGMGNDSGERSLKAPSET
-70 ASVGPTLS
+70 LP
-78 QGKTRLGS
+78 
-86 DSSERSSKTQASTS
+86 DSHKQ
-100 SDNVKLD
+100 D
-107 GKHQQEVFHWHNRG
+107 GKNQQELIHWHDRG

-149 CRFNLNELITRGT
+149 CRFSVQDLSARGT
-162 YYTARVS
+162 YYVARIS
-169 PLEMTN
+169 RLDMTK
-175 AVSLISVLNY
+175 A
-185 FLSLDI
+185 
-191 LLELEQVDQDP
+191 ELEQAEHDP
-202 DFIALSRQFK
+202 DLISLSRQFK

-226 KTGGKTKV
+226 KTVGRTKV

-239 PVHKLA
+239 PVHRLA

-279 DRHLQ
+279 ERHLQ

-305 EFLLRQQTKMRSA
+305 EFLLRQQ
-318 IRLCLMLNIYKC
+318 
-330 VANFLAKM
+330 
-338 VSHQAALETQWMTY
+338 
-352 PPGLRNRLLGDLVG
+352 
-366 AVSMRAIKEELG
+366 MRAIKEELG

-384 DDVAALERKMQSAGM
+384 DDLVALERKMQSAGM
-399 PSNIWKHAQRELR
+399 PPNIWKHAQRELR
-412 RLKKMQPQQPGY
+412 RLRKMQPQQPGY
-424 NSSRVY
+424 SSSRGY

-436 LPWQTVSEE
+436 LPWQKVSEE
-445 HELDL
+445 NELDL
-450 KAAKEHLDN
+450 RAAKERLDS

-464 VKIKQRIIEY
+464 VKVKQRIIEY

-510 GRKFVRISLGG
+510 NRKFVRISLGG
-521 IKDEADIRGHRRT
+521 VKDEADIRGHRRT
-534 YIGSMPGRLIDGIKR
+534 YIGSMPGRLIDGLKR
-549 VGVCN
+549 VAVSN

-572 PAAALLE
+572 PASALLE
-579 VLDPEQNNTFNDH
+579 VLDPEQNKTFNDH

-606 ATANRMQPIP
+606 ATANRIQPIP

-636 LRIAMQY
+636 LKIAMKH

-648 LDQHGLSSEFLQI
+648 LDQHGLSSDYLQI
-661 PEGMVKLV
+661 PEDIVKLV

-682 ERNLAALAR
+682 ERSLAALAR
-691 AAAVRVVEQE
+691 DAAVKVAGQE
-701 QAVPLRKDMHQLASP
+701 TIQLSKGVNPIAAP
-716 LLDNRLAE
+716 LLDTRLSD
-724 GAELEMEV
+724 GAEVEMEV
-732 IPMNENKHEISNT
+732 IPMGVNGNEISNALRST
-745 FSIASPLVVDEPM
+745 SALVVDEAM
-758 LEKVLGPPRFDDKEA
+758 LEKVLGPPRFDDRET

-778 SPGISVGLVW
+778 TPGVSVGLVW
-788 TAFGGE
+788 TSFGGD
-794 VQFVEATATAGKGEL
+794 VQFVEATTMVGKGDL

-830 RARATDLK
+830 RARAADLK
-838 LAAANETNFLKGR
+838 LASPNEINLLENR
-851 DVHIHFPAGAVPKD
+851 DIHIHFPAGAVPKD

-870 VTLVTALV
+870 VTLVTSLV
-878 SLFSQKRVR
+878 SLFSQRKVR

-905 GGIKDKFYV
+905 GGIKDKV
-914 VVSVLAANA
+914 
-923 NTFAVIVF
+923 
-931 SYIIYRAK
+931 
-939 LLGMLFDSLMPNSVQ
+939 
-954 FLKKFKSCCKM
+954 
-965 ECGDWKILA
+965 LA
-974 AHRYGIKRVILP
+974 AHRYGINRVILP
-986 ERNLKDLVEVPA
+986 ERNLKDLVEVPPA
-998 AVLGSLE
+998 I
-1005 VMFLFEAYCLSA
+1005 LSGM
-1017 LSVHVEQRFTGLLWN
+1017 EILL
-1032 CSILPAKQMED
+1032 AKRMED
-1043 VLEQAFEGGCPWRQH
+1043 VLEQAFEDGCPWKHRR

>member
-1 MAESVELPSRLAILP
+1 MSELVELPGRLAILP

-23 PGAIIR
+23 PGAVIR
-29 IRCTSPSS
+29 IRCTSPRS

-60 DAAAASSSET
+60 DAAVEAPTTGPMSSTGLGTDLAERCSKKQEET
-70 ASVGPTLS
+70 SNS
-78 QGKTRLGS
+78 HKQG
-86 DSSERSSKTQASTS
+86 
-100 SDNVKLD
+100 
-107 GKHQQEVFHWHNRG
+107 GKNQQEVLQWHNRG

-140 TYIVVLEGL
+140 TYVVVLEGL
-149 CRFNLNELITRGT
+149 CRFSVQELSTRGT
-162 YYTARVS
+162 YYTARIT
-169 PLEMTN
+169 PLDMEK
-175 AVSLISVLNY
+175 V
-185 FLSLDI
+185 DI
-191 LLELEQVDQDP
+191 GQVEQEP
-202 DFIALSRQFK
+202 DFISLSRQFK
-212 ATAMELISVLEQKQ
+212 ATAMDLISVLEQKQ
-226 KTGGKTKV
+226 KTGERVKV
-234 LLETV
+234 LLEKV

-259 LSMLDSVDLKVRLSK
+259 LSMLDSVDVKLRLSK

-305 EFLLRQQTKMRSA
+305 EFLLRQQ
-318 IRLCLMLNIYKC
+318 
-330 VANFLAKM
+330 
-338 VSHQAALETQWMTY
+338 
-352 PPGLRNRLLGDLVG
+352 
-366 AVSMRAIKEELG
+366 MRAIKEELG
-378 DNDDDE
+378 DNDDEE
-384 DDVAALERKMQSAGM
+384 DDMAALEKKMQDAGM
-399 PSNIWKHAQRELR
+399 PANIWKHAQRELR
-412 RLKKMQPQQPGY
+412 RLKKLQPQQPGY

-436 LPWQTVSEE
+436 LPWQKTTEE
-445 HELDL
+445 QEWDL
-450 KAAKEHLDN
+450 KAAKERLDK

-464 VKIKQRIIEY
+464 VKVKQRIIEY

-521 IKDEADIRGHRRT
+521 VKDEADIRGHRRT
-534 YIGSMPGRLIDGIKR
+534 YIGSMPGRLIDGLKK

-572 PAAALLE
+572 PASALLE
-579 VLDPEQNNTFNDH
+579 
-592 YLNVPFDLSKVIFV
+592 
-606 ATANRMQPIP
+606 ATANRVQPIP
-616 PPLLDRM
+616 LPLLDRM

-628 PGYTPEEK
+628 PGYIPEEK
-636 LRIAMQY
+636 LRIAREH

-648 LDQHGLSSEFLQI
+648 LDQHGLSYDFLQV
-661 PEGMVKLV
+661 PEGMVELV

-691 AAAVRVVEQE
+691 AAAVRVAEQGH
-701 QAVPLRKDMHQLASP
+701 AMPLSQDVQRLAST
-716 LLDNRLAE
+716 LLDGRLADE
-724 GAELEMEV
+724 AEVEMEV
-732 IPMNENKHEISNT
+732 IPIGVNNHDISNA
-745 FSIASPLVVDEPM
+745 FRVPLPSIVDEAM
-758 LEKVLGPPRFDDKEA
+758 LEKVLGPPRYDDRETA
-773 AERVA
+773 YRV
-778 SPGISVGLVW
+778 STPGVSVGLVW

-794 VQFVEATATAGKGEL
+794 IQFVEATAMVGKGDL

-830 RARATDLK
+830 RARATELK
-838 LAAANETNFLKGR
+838 LATTEESNLLEGR
-851 DVHIHFPAGAVPKD
+851 DIHIHFPAGAVPKD

-870 VTLVTALV
+870 VTLVTSLV
-878 SLFSQKRVR
+878 SLFSQRRVR

-905 GGIKDKFYV
+905 GGIKEKEAMAALSQQVMKKEVHDALMSMKSFTAPGPNGFQPFFFKKYWQQV
-914 VVSVLAANA
+914 GDSSWKLVRDAFEFHRIDSSLA
-923 NTFAVIVF
+923 
-931 SYIIYRAK
+931 
-939 LLGMLFDSLMPNSVQ
+939 
-954 FLKKFKSCCKM
+954 
-965 ECGDWKILA
+965 
-974 AHRYGIKRVILP
+974 
-986 ERNLKDLVEVPA
+986 ER
-998 AVLGSLE
+998 
-1005 VMFLFEAYCLSA
+1005 FLF
-1017 LSVHVEQRFTGLLWN
+1017 
-1032 CSILPAKQMED
+1032 
-1043 VLEQAFEGGCPWRQH
+1043 
-1058 SKL
+1058 

>member
-45 WQREEKGLIGILPVR
+45 WQREEKGLIGVLPVR
-60 DAAAASSSET
+60 DAAET
-70 ASVGPTLS
+70 ASVGPMLS
-78 QGKTRLGS
+78 PG
-86 DSSERSSKTQASTS
+86 ERSSKIPVSTS
-100 SDNVKLD
+100 D
-107 GKHQQEVFHWHNRG
+107 GKNQQELIQWHTRG

-149 CRFNLNELITRGT
+149 CRFSVQELSVRGT

-169 PLEMTN
+169 RLDMTKAEMDQ
-175 AVSLISVLNY
+175 A
-185 FLSLDI
+185 
-191 LLELEQVDQDP
+191 EQDP
-202 DFIALSRQFK
+202 DLIALSRQFK

-226 KTGGKTKV
+226 KTVGRTKV

-239 PVHKLA
+239 PVYRLA

-259 LSMLDSVDLKVRLSK
+259 LSMLDSVDLKIRLLK

-305 EFLLRQQTKMRSA
+305 EFLLRQQ
-318 IRLCLMLNIYKC
+318 
-330 VANFLAKM
+330 
-338 VSHQAALETQWMTY
+338 
-352 PPGLRNRLLGDLVG
+352 
-366 AVSMRAIKEELG
+366 MRAIKEELG

-384 DDVAALERKMQSAGM
+384 DDVAALERKMQGAGM
-399 PSNIWKHAQRELR
+399 PPNIWKHAQRELR
-412 RLKKMQPQQPGY
+412 RLRKMQPQQPGY
-424 NSSRVY
+424 SSSRVY

-436 LPWQTVSEE
+436 LPWQKGSEE
-445 HELDL
+445 RELDL
-450 KAAKEHLDN
+450 RAAKERLDN

-510 GRKFVRISLGG
+510 DRKFVRISLGG
-521 IKDEADIRGHRRT
+521 VKDEADIRGHRRT
-534 YIGSMPGRLIDGIKR
+534 YIGSMPGRLVEGLKR
-549 VGVCN
+549 VAVNN

-572 PAAALLE
+572 PASALLE
-579 VLDPEQNNTFNDH
+579 VLDPEQNKTFNDH

-606 ATANRMQPIP
+606 ATANRIQPIP

-636 LRIAMQY
+636 LKIAMDH

-648 LDQHGLSSEFLQI
+648 LDQHGLSSENLQI
-661 PEGMVKLV
+661 PEATVKLV
-669 IQRYTREAGVRNL
+669 IQRYTREAGVRSL

-691 AAAVRVVEQE
+691 AAAVRVAEE
-701 QAVPLRKDMHQLASP
+701 HAVSVSKDMHSIDAP
-716 LLDNRLAE
+716 LLDNRLAD
-724 GAELEMEV
+724 GAEVEMEV
-732 IPMNENKHEISNT
+732 LPMGVNNHEMSNDFRST
-745 FSIASPLVVDEPM
+745 SPFIVDEAM
-758 LEKVLGPPRFDDKEA
+758 LEKVLGPPRFDDKET
-773 AERVA
+773 AERVTT
-778 SPGISVGLVW
+778 PGVSVGLVW
-788 TAFGGE
+788 TTFGGE
-794 VQFVEATATAGKGEL
+794 VQFVEATSTMGKGDL

-830 RARATDLK
+830 RSRSSDFQIE
-838 LAAANETNFLKGR
+838 AAGQINLMEGR
-851 DVHIHFPAGAVPKD
+851 DIHIHFPAGAVPKD

-870 VTLVTALV
+870 VTLVTSLV
-878 SLFSQKRVR
+878 SLFSQRNVR

-905 GGIKDKFYV
+905 GGIKDK
-914 VVSVLAANA
+914 
-923 NTFAVIVF
+923 
-931 SYIIYRAK
+931 
-939 LLGMLFDSLMPNSVQ
+939 
-954 FLKKFKSCCKM
+954 
-965 ECGDWKILA
+965 ILA

-986 ERNLKDLVEVPA
+986 QRNVKDLVEVPA
-998 AVLGSLE
+998 PVLASLE
-1005 VMFLFEAYCLSA
+1005 I
-1017 LSVHVEQRFTGLLWN
+1017 LL
-1032 CSILPAKQMED
+1032 AKTMED
-1043 VLEQAFEGGCPWRQH
+1043 VLEQAFEGGCPWRLH
-1058 SKL
+1058 AKL